1 MTSSR
6 FKSARNTFSLKAK
19 GALLLSRDEVLFL
32 FFKLASVFVLSVV
45 LVGWMWASRRRERFH
60 HRSIKTTDVT
70 AETAGGGEGVGVVL
84 PVRGVVSNRTRD
96 NWHTQLE
103 TKHIGEVAFV
113 FVVEKE
119 TDDAKEAAERFVGGA
134 ASSSAERGGRRSA
147 RVVVSGS
154 AENCSQKIRQQLRG
168 AEELGAMMGDE
179 DEDDGKSRRRFHRR
193 FFRDEKRSK
202 NRIKYVLFLDDD
214 VMLYPSTIGSLV
226 SAMEKDEKET
236 GGNALLATGYP
247 LDLVGGADDGTSSS
261 SSCFANYMTM
271 VYHLVLL
278 IPFSH
283 GKYAKNVWGGCMLFR
298 LEDFLANA
306 CKVKEAY
313 ETGGY
318 SDDLIVAAA
327 ADREKRTI
335 LCPGDALF
343 PMPLDPK
350 QTVGNF
356 LNYFHR
362 QIFVN
367 DTYSDGHMKFI
378 NHGMLLAMFL
388 SSLCLTVGTVASAI
402 DIALWLWTLAACS
415 KTSSLS
421 IAATEKT
428 NVVPSLAFAVFFAHF
443 LAVTRAKKMYAS
455 CVSLCER
462 TAKTSPHDRKNTTPP
477 TTLSA
482 SQKSKKPNVGRV
494 ARSGF
499 NRTNWFKVWLA
510 LCLVYAVA
518 PFVCAY
524 VYFVSDEVTW
534 SGIRYKK
541 SRGGVDGV
549 ETLNDKIASQAA
561 LVKGLKADGRTN
573 QDEEVKAAVTILK
586 ALKAELEE
594 GEIRTETTREA
605 ILGDGGGEEKKKTQK
620 KGGGGG
626 GGKKKGGGGGEQ
638 SSGSSPEEVRAV
650 RIEKMAQLKTSNQE
664 PFAYRFDRT
673 NTAAKLQAAY
683 PESVLA
689 KGCELENG
697 TREKVCG
704 RVTARRVFGKLAFMT
719 LTDAS
724 GTIQLYCDESRID
737 QEQFETIKTLIDV
750 GDIVGCEGPLKRTD
764 KGELSIVVED
774 VKVLTKSL
782 RNLPDKWH
790 GLQDVEIK
798 YRQRYVDL
806 IASSDSRDTFYQRTK
821 IIKTMRRYLED
832 ELEFMEMET
841 PIMHTVSGGADAKPF
856 NTHHNALNMDLT
868 LRIATELHLKRLVIG
883 GFERVYEIGRI
894 FRNEGLSTRHNPE
907 FTSIE
912 LYQAYGDVSDMLELT
927 EEVIC
932 RCAAAVSPSKKLEP
946 IQYGDETIDLTKRP
960 WRRASM
966 NDLVIEACNVD
977 VLNGFDDDLEK
988 AKAACEPALKAHSK
1002 QAGASIPAVRDSPN
1016 LGTLLNE
1023 MFEATVEGTLRQPTF
1038 VLDHPI
1044 EISPL
1049 AKPHR
1054 DKKGVTE
1061 RFELF
1066 VVGRELANAFSEL
1079 TDPIDQRERF
1089 EKQSRAHAETQR
1101 AALVRAEKKVERGD
1115 KDAGDVLKET
1125 TDDIYEFPIDE
1136 DFINALE
1143 YGMPPCGGLGI
1154 GVDRLVML
1162 LTNSPSIRDVIAFPT
1177 LKNED

>member
-1 MTSSR
+1 MLAKGKKVVEKV
-6 FKSARNTFSLKAK
+6 FFFFSASATATKKRNTFNTTTSWSSPPAACLFCGWWSFARGKTRTHATMMMMLSPP
-19 GALLLSRDEVLFL
+19 ALPIASAPSSSMRRLGRKKTPTTIFARTSASFSIAPTTTKTRGVREHHQHRCVFSRSAATD
-32 FFKLASVFVLSVV
+32 SNSSNSNSNSVV
-45 LVGWMWASRRRERFH
+45 FNRE
-60 HRSIKTTDVT
+60 
-70 AETAGGGEGVGVVL
+70 
-84 PVRGVVSNRTRD
+84 
-96 NWHTQLE
+96 
-103 TKHIGEVAFV
+103 
-113 FVVEKE
+113 
-119 TDDAKEAAERFVGGA
+119 
-134 ASSSAERGGRRSA
+134 
-147 RVVVSGS
+147 
-154 AENCSQKIRQQLRG
+154 
-168 AEELGAMMGDE
+168 
-179 DEDDGKSRRRFHRR
+179 EDD
-193 FFRDEKRSK
+193 D
-202 NRIKYVLFLDDD
+202 LCDDD
-214 VMLYPSTIGSLV
+214 TTTI
-226 SAMEKDEKET
+226 
-236 GGNALLATGYP
+236 
-247 LDLVGGADDGTSSS
+247 DG
-261 SSCFANYMTM
+261 
-271 VYHLVLL
+271 
-278 IPFSH
+278 
-283 GKYAKNVWGGCMLFR
+283 
-298 LEDFLANA
+298 
-306 CKVKEAY
+306 
-313 ETGGY
+313 
-318 SDDLIVAAA
+318 
-327 ADREKRTI
+327 
-335 LCPGDALF
+335 
-343 PMPLDPK
+343 
-350 QTVGNF
+350 
-356 LNYFHR
+356 
-362 QIFVN
+362 
-367 DTYSDGHMKFI
+367 
-378 NHGMLLAMFL
+378 
-388 SSLCLTVGTVASAI
+388 
-402 DIALWLWTLAACS
+402 
-415 KTSSLS
+415 
-421 IAATEKT
+421 
-428 NVVPSLAFAVFFAHF
+428 
-443 LAVTRAKKMYAS
+443 
-455 CVSLCER
+455 
-462 TAKTSPHDRKNTTPP
+462 
-477 TTLSA
+477 
-482 SQKSKKPNVGRV
+482 
-494 ARSGF
+494 
-499 NRTNWFKVWLA
+499 
-510 LCLVYAVA
+510 
-518 PFVCAY
+518 
-524 VYFVSDEVTW
+524 
-534 SGIRYKK
+534 
-541 SRGGVDGV
+541 
-549 ETLNDKIASQAA
+549 KIARQAA
-561 LVKGLKADGRTN
+561 VVKGLKDGGKTN
-573 QDEEVKAAVTILK
+573 QDEEVKAAVTVLK
-586 ALKAELEE
+586 ALKAEREKATTTTTTP
-594 GEIRTETTREA
+594 GGSGTNVET
-605 ILGDGGGEEKKKTQK
+605 KKKKQKQGATNAQRK
-620 KGGGGG
+620 KGGTPPR
-626 GGKKKGGGGGEQ
+626 GKKKGGGEQ
-638 SSGSSPEEVRAV
+638 SSSGSSPEEVRQV
-650 RIEKMAQLKTSNQE
+650 RIEKVAQLSAANQE

-673 NTAAKLQAAY
+673 NAAAKLQAAY
-683 PESVLA
+683 PESALA

-704 RVTARRVFGKLAFMT
+704 RVTSRRVFGKLAFMT

-737 QEQFETIKTLIDV
+737 PEQFETIKTLVDV

-774 VKVLTKSL
+774 IKVLTKSL

-806 IASSDSRDTFYQRTK
+806 IASSESRDTFYQRAQ

-868 LRIATELHLKRLVIG
+868 LRIATELHLKRLVVG

-912 LYQAYGDVSDMLELT
+912 LYQAYGDVTDMLELT

-932 RCAAAVSPSKKLEP
+932 RCAAAVSPSKQLEP

-977 VLNGFDDDLEK
+977 VLNGFDGDLEK

-1101 AALVRAEKKVERGD
+1101 AAVLRAERKVERGD
-1115 KDAGDVLKET
+1115 KDASDVLKET
-1125 TDDIYEFPIDE
+1125 KDDIYEFPIDE

-1177 LKNED
+1177 LKKEE

>member
-1 MTSSR
+1 M
-6 FKSARNTFSLKAK
+6 
-19 GALLLSRDEVLFL
+19 
-32 FFKLASVFVLSVV
+32 FFKLACVFVLSVV
-45 LVGWMWASRRRERFH
+45 TVGWTWASRRRERFH
-60 HRSIKTTDVT
+60 QNRSIKTSDFVT
-70 AETAGGGEGVGVVL
+70 AETLAGGGEGVGVVL

-96 NWHTQLE
+96 NWHTQVE
-103 TKHIGEVAFV
+103 TKHRGEVAFV

-134 ASSSAERGGRRSA
+134 AAASAEGRGGRRRSA

-179 DEDDGKSRRRFHRR
+179 DEDDGKSRRGFHRR

-247 LDLVGGADDGTSSS
+247 LDLVGSDGTSSS

-421 IAATEKT
+421 IAATAKT

-462 TAKTSPHDRKNTTPP
+462 TAKTSPRDRKNTTPP
-477 TTLSA
+477 TTRSA
-482 SQKSKKPNVGRV
+482 SQKSKKPNAGRV

-524 VYFVSDEVTW
+524 VYFVSDEVAW
-534 SGIRYKK
+534 SGLRYKK
-541 SRGGVDGV
+541 SRGKVSKV
-549 ETLNDKIASQAA
+549 F
-561 LVKGLKADGRTN
+561 
-573 QDEEVKAAVTILK
+573 
-586 ALKAELEE
+586 
-594 GEIRTETTREA
+594 
-605 ILGDGGGEEKKKTQK
+605 
-620 KGGGGG
+620 
-626 GGKKKGGGGGEQ
+626 
-638 SSGSSPEEVRAV
+638 SSSS
-650 RIEKMAQLKTSNQE
+650 S
-664 PFAYRFDRT
+664 
-673 NTAAKLQAAY
+673 
-683 PESVLA
+683 
-689 KGCELENG
+689 
-697 TREKVCG
+697 
-704 RVTARRVFGKLAFMT
+704 
-719 LTDAS
+719 
-724 GTIQLYCDESRID
+724 
-737 QEQFETIKTLIDV
+737 
-750 GDIVGCEGPLKRTD
+750 KR
-764 KGELSIVVED
+764 
-774 VKVLTKSL
+774 
-782 RNLPDKWH
+782 
-790 GLQDVEIK
+790 
-798 YRQRYVDL
+798 
-806 IASSDSRDTFYQRTK
+806 
-821 IIKTMRRYLED
+821 
-832 ELEFMEMET
+832 
-841 PIMHTVSGGADAKPF
+841 
-856 NTHHNALNMDLT
+856 
-868 LRIATELHLKRLVIG
+868 
-883 GFERVYEIGRI
+883 
-894 FRNEGLSTRHNPE
+894 
-907 FTSIE
+907 
-912 LYQAYGDVSDMLELT
+912 
-927 EEVIC
+927 
-932 RCAAAVSPSKKLEP
+932 
-946 IQYGDETIDLTKRP
+946 
-960 WRRASM
+960 
-966 NDLVIEACNVD
+966 
-977 VLNGFDDDLEK
+977 
-988 AKAACEPALKAHSK
+988 
-1002 QAGASIPAVRDSPN
+1002 
-1016 LGTLLNE
+1016 
-1023 MFEATVEGTLRQPTF
+1023 
-1038 VLDHPI
+1038 
-1044 EISPL
+1044 
-1049 AKPHR
+1049 
-1054 DKKGVTE
+1054 
-1061 RFELF
+1061 
-1066 VVGRELANAFSEL
+1066 
-1079 TDPIDQRERF
+1079 
-1089 EKQSRAHAETQR
+1089 
-1101 AALVRAEKKVERGD
+1101 
-1115 KDAGDVLKET
+1115 
-1125 TDDIYEFPIDE
+1125 
-1136 DFINALE
+1136 
-1143 YGMPPCGGLGI
+1143 
-1154 GVDRLVML
+1154 
-1162 LTNSPSIRDVIAFPT
+1162 
-1177 LKNED
+1177 

>member
-1 MTSSR
+1 MLAKGKKVVEKV
-6 FKSARNTFSLKAK
+6 FFFFSASAAVATKKRNTFNTTTSWSSPPAACLFCGWWSFARGKTRTHATTTMMLSPPALPIAK
-19 GALLLSRDEVLFL
+19 SAPSSSMRRLGRKKTPTTIFATSSASFFSIAPTTTKTRGVREHHQHRCVFSRSAATD
-32 FFKLASVFVLSVV
+32 SNSSNSNSNSVV
-45 LVGWMWASRRRERFH
+45 FNRE
-60 HRSIKTTDVT
+60 
-70 AETAGGGEGVGVVL
+70 
-84 PVRGVVSNRTRD
+84 
-96 NWHTQLE
+96 
-103 TKHIGEVAFV
+103 
-113 FVVEKE
+113 
-119 TDDAKEAAERFVGGA
+119 
-134 ASSSAERGGRRSA
+134 
-147 RVVVSGS
+147 
-154 AENCSQKIRQQLRG
+154 
-168 AEELGAMMGDE
+168 
-179 DEDDGKSRRRFHRR
+179 EDD
-193 FFRDEKRSK
+193 D
-202 NRIKYVLFLDDD
+202 LCDDD
-214 VMLYPSTIGSLV
+214 TTTI
-226 SAMEKDEKET
+226 
-236 GGNALLATGYP
+236 
-247 LDLVGGADDGTSSS
+247 DG
-261 SSCFANYMTM
+261 
-271 VYHLVLL
+271 
-278 IPFSH
+278 
-283 GKYAKNVWGGCMLFR
+283 
-298 LEDFLANA
+298 
-306 CKVKEAY
+306 
-313 ETGGY
+313 
-318 SDDLIVAAA
+318 
-327 ADREKRTI
+327 
-335 LCPGDALF
+335 
-343 PMPLDPK
+343 
-350 QTVGNF
+350 
-356 LNYFHR
+356 
-362 QIFVN
+362 
-367 DTYSDGHMKFI
+367 
-378 NHGMLLAMFL
+378 
-388 SSLCLTVGTVASAI
+388 
-402 DIALWLWTLAACS
+402 
-415 KTSSLS
+415 
-421 IAATEKT
+421 
-428 NVVPSLAFAVFFAHF
+428 
-443 LAVTRAKKMYAS
+443 
-455 CVSLCER
+455 
-462 TAKTSPHDRKNTTPP
+462 
-477 TTLSA
+477 
-482 SQKSKKPNVGRV
+482 
-494 ARSGF
+494 
-499 NRTNWFKVWLA
+499 
-510 LCLVYAVA
+510 
-518 PFVCAY
+518 
-524 VYFVSDEVTW
+524 
-534 SGIRYKK
+534 
-541 SRGGVDGV
+541 
-549 ETLNDKIASQAA
+549 KIARQAA
-561 LVKGLKADGRTN
+561 VVKGLKDGGKTN
-573 QDEEVKAAVTILK
+573 QDEEVKAAVTVLK
-586 ALKAELEE
+586 ALKAEREKATTTTTTP
-594 GEIRTETTREA
+594 GGSGTNVET
-605 ILGDGGGEEKKKTQK
+605 KKKKQKQGATNAQRK
-620 KGGGGG
+620 KGGTPPR
-626 GGKKKGGGGGEQ
+626 GKKKGGGEQ
-638 SSGSSPEEVRAV
+638 SSSGSSPEEVRQV
-650 RIEKMAQLKTSNQE
+650 RIEKVAQLSAANQE

-673 NTAAKLQAAY
+673 NAAAKLQAAY
-683 PESVLA
+683 PESALA

-704 RVTARRVFGKLAFMT
+704 RVTSRRVFGKLAFMT

-737 QEQFETIKTLIDV
+737 PEQFETIKTLVDV

-774 VKVLTKSL
+774 IKVLTKSL

-806 IASSDSRDTFYQRTK
+806 IASSESRDTFYQRAQ

-868 LRIATELHLKRLVIG
+868 LRIATELHLKRLVVG

-912 LYQAYGDVSDMLELT
+912 LYQAYGDVTDMLELT

-932 RCAAAVSPSKKLEP
+932 RCAAAVSPSKQLEP

-977 VLNGFDDDLEK
+977 VLNGFDGDLEK

-1101 AALVRAEKKVERGD
+1101 AAVLRAERKVERGD
-1115 KDAGDVLKET
+1115 KDASDVLKET
-1125 TDDIYEFPIDE
+1125 KDDIYEFPIDE

-1177 LKNED
+1177 LKKEE

>member
-1 MTSSR
+1 M
-6 FKSARNTFSLKAK
+6 
-19 GALLLSRDEVLFL
+19 
-32 FFKLASVFVLSVV
+32 LA
-45 LVGWMWASRRRERFH
+45 G
-60 HRSIKTTDVT
+60 K
-70 AETAGGGEGVGVVL
+70 
-84 PVRGVVSNRTRD
+84 
-96 NWHTQLE
+96 
-103 TKHIGEVAFV
+103 K
-113 FVVEKE
+113 VVEKVFFFFSASA
-119 TDDAKEAAERFVGGA
+119 TATKKRNTNNTTTSW
-134 ASSSAERGGRRSA
+134 SSSPACLFCGWWSFARGKTRTHAYATTTSPKMTMMMLSPPALPIASAPSSSMRRLGRKKTPTTIFARTSASFSIAPTTTKTRVREHHQHRCVFSRSA
-147 RVVVSGS
+147 ATDSNSSNSNSNSVVFKG
-154 AENCSQKIRQQLRG
+154 E
-168 AEELGAMMGDE
+168 
-179 DEDDGKSRRRFHRR
+179 EDD
-193 FFRDEKRSK
+193 D
-202 NRIKYVLFLDDD
+202 LDDETT
-214 VMLYPSTIGSLV
+214 TI
-226 SAMEKDEKET
+226 
-236 GGNALLATGYP
+236 
-247 LDLVGGADDGTSSS
+247 DG
-261 SSCFANYMTM
+261 
-271 VYHLVLL
+271 
-278 IPFSH
+278 
-283 GKYAKNVWGGCMLFR
+283 
-298 LEDFLANA
+298 
-306 CKVKEAY
+306 
-313 ETGGY
+313 
-318 SDDLIVAAA
+318 
-327 ADREKRTI
+327 
-335 LCPGDALF
+335 
-343 PMPLDPK
+343 
-350 QTVGNF
+350 
-356 LNYFHR
+356 
-362 QIFVN
+362 
-367 DTYSDGHMKFI
+367 
-378 NHGMLLAMFL
+378 
-388 SSLCLTVGTVASAI
+388 
-402 DIALWLWTLAACS
+402 
-415 KTSSLS
+415 
-421 IAATEKT
+421 
-428 NVVPSLAFAVFFAHF
+428 
-443 LAVTRAKKMYAS
+443 
-455 CVSLCER
+455 
-462 TAKTSPHDRKNTTPP
+462 
-477 TTLSA
+477 
-482 SQKSKKPNVGRV
+482 
-494 ARSGF
+494 
-499 NRTNWFKVWLA
+499 
-510 LCLVYAVA
+510 
-518 PFVCAY
+518 
-524 VYFVSDEVTW
+524 
-534 SGIRYKK
+534 
-541 SRGGVDGV
+541 
-549 ETLNDKIASQAA
+549 KIARQAA
-561 LVKGLKADGRTN
+561 VVKGLKDGGKTN
-573 QDEEVKAAVTILK
+573 QDEEVKAAVTVLK
-586 ALKAELEE
+586 ALKAEREKATTTTTPS
-594 GEIRTETTREA
+594 GGSGTNVET
-605 ILGDGGGEEKKKTQK
+605 KKKKQKQGATNAQRK
-620 KGGGGG
+620 KGGTPPR
-626 GGKKKGGGGGEQ
+626 GKKKGGGEQ
-638 SSGSSPEEVRAV
+638 SSSGSSPEEVRQV
-650 RIEKMAQLKTSNQE
+650 RIEKVAQLSAANQE

-673 NTAAKLQAAY
+673 NAAAKLQAAY
-683 PESVLA
+683 PESALA

-704 RVTARRVFGKLAFMT
+704 RVTSRRVFGKLAFMT

-737 QEQFETIKTLIDV
+737 PEQFETIKTLVDV

-774 VKVLTKSL
+774 IKVLTKSL

-806 IASSDSRDTFYQRTK
+806 IASSESRDTFYQRAQ

-868 LRIATELHLKRLVIG
+868 LRIATELHLKRLVVG

-912 LYQAYGDVSDMLELT
+912 LYQAYGDVTDMLELT

-932 RCAAAVSPSKKLEP
+932 RCAAAVSPSKQLEP

-977 VLNGFDDDLEK
+977 VLNGFDGDLEK

-1101 AALVRAEKKVERGD
+1101 AAVLRAERKVERGD
-1115 KDAGDVLKET
+1115 KDASDVLKET
-1125 TDDIYEFPIDE
+1125 KDDIYEFPIDE

-1177 LKNED
+1177 LKKEE

>member
-1 MTSSR
+1 MLVARKASS
-6 FKSARNTFSLKAK
+6 FS
-19 GALLLSRDEVLFL
+19 FL
-32 FFKLASVFVLSVV
+32 TASSKSVV
-45 LVGWMWASRRRERFH
+45 SSSSLLHRRRSHLAFSSFSSSSICVVKAAAAAAFH
-60 HRSIKTTDVT
+60 MSAI
-70 AETAGGGEGVGVVL
+70 L
-84 PVRGVVSNRTRD
+84 PQNYHLLQ
-96 NWHTQLE
+96 N
-103 TKHIGEVAFV
+103 
-113 FVVEKE
+113 
-119 TDDAKEAAERFVGGA
+119 
-134 ASSSAERGGRRSA
+134 ASSSSSSSSQKRKVKRGCCFSAGSCSSSSFAFSQNPSVSPLLRGGRRRHA
-147 RVVVSGS
+147 
-154 AENCSQKIRQQLRG
+154 
-168 AEELGAMMGDE
+168 
-179 DEDDGKSRRRFHRR
+179 F
-193 FFRDEKRSK
+193 
-202 NRIKYVLFLDDD
+202 
-214 VMLYPSTIGSLV
+214 
-226 SAMEKDEKET
+226 
-236 GGNALLATGYP
+236 
-247 LDLVGGADDGTSSS
+247 
-261 SSCFANYMTM
+261 
-271 VYHLVLL
+271 
-278 IPFSH
+278 
-283 GKYAKNVWGGCMLFR
+283 
-298 LEDFLANA
+298 
-306 CKVKEAY
+306 
-313 ETGGY
+313 
-318 SDDLIVAAA
+318 VAAA
-327 ADREKRTI
+327 A
-335 LCPGDALF
+335 P
-343 PMPLDPK
+343 
-350 QTVGNF
+350 V
-356 LNYFHR
+356 
-362 QIFVN
+362 
-367 DTYSDGHMKFI
+367 
-378 NHGMLLAMFL
+378 
-388 SSLCLTVGTVASAI
+388 
-402 DIALWLWTLAACS
+402 
-415 KTSSLS
+415 
-421 IAATEKT
+421 
-428 NVVPSLAFAVFFAHF
+428 
-443 LAVTRAKKMYAS
+443 
-455 CVSLCER
+455 
-462 TAKTSPHDRKNTTPP
+462 
-477 TTLSA
+477 
-482 SQKSKKPNVGRV
+482 
-494 ARSGF
+494 
-499 NRTNWFKVWLA
+499 
-510 LCLVYAVA
+510 
-518 PFVCAY
+518 
-524 VYFVSDEVTW
+524 DEV
-534 SGIRYKK
+534 
-541 SRGGVDGV
+541 D
-549 ETLNDKIASQAA
+549 TLNDKIAAQAA
-561 LVKGLKADGRTN
+561 LVKGLKADGKTN
-573 QDEEVKAAVTILK
+573 QDEEVKAAVVVLK
-586 ALKAELEE
+586 RLKAELESAT
-594 GEIRTETTREA
+594 G
-605 ILGDGGGEEKKKTQK
+605 GGGEGKKKKAAPPPTQK
-620 KGGGGG
+620 KGGGG
-626 GGKKKGGGGGEQ
+626 KKKGGGEQ
-638 SSGSSPEEVRAV
+638 SSGSSPEEVRQV
-650 RIEKMAQLKTSNQE
+650 RIEKVAQLSAANQE

-737 QEQFETIKTLIDV
+737 QEQFETIKNLIDV

-764 KGELSIVVED
+764 KGELSVVVED
-774 VKVLTKSL
+774 IKVLTKSL

-806 IASSDSRDTFYQRTK
+806 IASSESRDTFYQRAQ

-868 LRIATELHLKRLVIG
+868 LRIATELHLKRLVVG

-977 VLNGFDDDLEK
+977 VLNGFDGDLEK

-1054 DKKGVTE
+1054 EKKGVTE

-1115 KDAGDVLKET
+1115 KDASDVLKET
-1125 TDDIYEFPIDE
+1125 TDDIYDFPIDE

-1177 LKNED
+1177 LKKEEQ

>member
-1 MTSSR
+1 MLAGKKVVEKV
-6 FKSARNTFSLKAK
+6 FFFFSASATATKKRNTFNTTTSWSSPPAACLFCGWWSFARGKTRTHATTTMMLSPPALPIAK
-19 GALLLSRDEVLFL
+19 SAPSSSMRRLGRKKTPTTIFATSSASFSIAPTTTKTRGVREHHQHRCVFSRSAATD
-32 FFKLASVFVLSVV
+32 SNSSNSNSNSVV
-45 LVGWMWASRRRERFH
+45 FNRE
-60 HRSIKTTDVT
+60 
-70 AETAGGGEGVGVVL
+70 
-84 PVRGVVSNRTRD
+84 
-96 NWHTQLE
+96 
-103 TKHIGEVAFV
+103 
-113 FVVEKE
+113 
-119 TDDAKEAAERFVGGA
+119 
-134 ASSSAERGGRRSA
+134 
-147 RVVVSGS
+147 
-154 AENCSQKIRQQLRG
+154 
-168 AEELGAMMGDE
+168 
-179 DEDDGKSRRRFHRR
+179 EDD
-193 FFRDEKRSK
+193 D
-202 NRIKYVLFLDDD
+202 LCDDD
-214 VMLYPSTIGSLV
+214 DTTTI
-226 SAMEKDEKET
+226 
-236 GGNALLATGYP
+236 
-247 LDLVGGADDGTSSS
+247 DG
-261 SSCFANYMTM
+261 
-271 VYHLVLL
+271 
-278 IPFSH
+278 
-283 GKYAKNVWGGCMLFR
+283 
-298 LEDFLANA
+298 
-306 CKVKEAY
+306 
-313 ETGGY
+313 
-318 SDDLIVAAA
+318 
-327 ADREKRTI
+327 
-335 LCPGDALF
+335 
-343 PMPLDPK
+343 
-350 QTVGNF
+350 
-356 LNYFHR
+356 
-362 QIFVN
+362 
-367 DTYSDGHMKFI
+367 
-378 NHGMLLAMFL
+378 
-388 SSLCLTVGTVASAI
+388 
-402 DIALWLWTLAACS
+402 
-415 KTSSLS
+415 
-421 IAATEKT
+421 
-428 NVVPSLAFAVFFAHF
+428 
-443 LAVTRAKKMYAS
+443 
-455 CVSLCER
+455 
-462 TAKTSPHDRKNTTPP
+462 
-477 TTLSA
+477 
-482 SQKSKKPNVGRV
+482 
-494 ARSGF
+494 
-499 NRTNWFKVWLA
+499 
-510 LCLVYAVA
+510 
-518 PFVCAY
+518 
-524 VYFVSDEVTW
+524 
-534 SGIRYKK
+534 
-541 SRGGVDGV
+541 
-549 ETLNDKIASQAA
+549 KIARQAA
-561 LVKGLKADGRTN
+561 VVKGLKDGGKTN
-573 QDEEVKAAVTILK
+573 QDEEVKAAVTVLK
-586 ALKAELEE
+586 ALKAEREKATTTTTTP
-594 GEIRTETTREA
+594 GGSGTNVET
-605 ILGDGGGEEKKKTQK
+605 KKKKQKQGATNAQRK
-620 KGGGGG
+620 KGGTPPR
-626 GGKKKGGGGGEQ
+626 GKKKGGGEQ
-638 SSGSSPEEVRAV
+638 SSSGSSPEEVRQV
-650 RIEKMAQLKTSNQE
+650 RIEKVAQLSAANQE

-673 NTAAKLQAAY
+673 NAAAKLQAAY
-683 PESVLA
+683 PESALA

-704 RVTARRVFGKLAFMT
+704 RVTSRRVFGKLAFMT

-737 QEQFETIKTLIDV
+737 PEQFETIKTLVDV

-774 VKVLTKSL
+774 IKVLTKSL

-806 IASSDSRDTFYQRTK
+806 IASSESRDTFYQRAQ

-868 LRIATELHLKRLVIG
+868 LRIATELHLKRLVVG

-912 LYQAYGDVSDMLELT
+912 LYQAYGDVTDMLELT

-932 RCAAAVSPSKKLEP
+932 RCAAAVSPSKQLEP

-977 VLNGFDDDLEK
+977 VLNGFDGDLEK

-1101 AALVRAEKKVERGD
+1101 AAVLRAERKVERGD
-1115 KDAGDVLKET
+1115 KDASDVLKET
-1125 TDDIYEFPIDE
+1125 KDDIYEFPIDE

-1177 LKNED
+1177 LKKEE

>member
-1 MTSSR
+1 M
-6 FKSARNTFSLKAK
+6 
-19 GALLLSRDEVLFL
+19 
-32 FFKLASVFVLSVV
+32 FFKLACVFVLSVV
-45 LVGWMWASRRRERFH
+45 TVGWTWASRRRERFH
-60 HRSIKTTDVT
+60 QNRSIKTKSDFVT
-70 AETAGGGEGVGVVL
+70 CETLAGGGEGVGVVL

-103 TKHIGEVAFV
+103 TKHRGEVAFV

-134 ASSSAERGGRRSA
+134 AAASAEGRGGRRRSA

-179 DEDDGKSRRRFHRR
+179 DEDDGKSRRGFHRR

-247 LDLVGGADDGTSSS
+247 LDLVGGAGDGTSSS

-462 TAKTSPHDRKNTTPP
+462 TAKTSPRDRKNTTSP
-477 TTLSA
+477 TTRSA
-482 SQKSKKPNVGRV
+482 SQTSKKPNAGRV

-524 VYFVSDEVTW
+524 VYFVSDEVAW

-541 SRGGVDGV
+541 SRGKVSKV
-549 ETLNDKIASQAA
+549 FL
-561 LVKGLKADGRTN
+561 
-573 QDEEVKAAVTILK
+573 
-586 ALKAELEE
+586 
-594 GEIRTETTREA
+594 
-605 ILGDGGGEEKKKTQK
+605 
-620 KGGGGG
+620 
-626 GGKKKGGGGGEQ
+626 
-638 SSGSSPEEVRAV
+638 SS
-650 RIEKMAQLKTSNQE
+650 
-664 PFAYRFDRT
+664 
-673 NTAAKLQAAY
+673 
-683 PESVLA
+683 
-689 KGCELENG
+689 
-697 TREKVCG
+697 
-704 RVTARRVFGKLAFMT
+704 
-719 LTDAS
+719 
-724 GTIQLYCDESRID
+724 
-737 QEQFETIKTLIDV
+737 
-750 GDIVGCEGPLKRTD
+750 
-764 KGELSIVVED
+764 
-774 VKVLTKSL
+774 
-782 RNLPDKWH
+782 
-790 GLQDVEIK
+790 
-798 YRQRYVDL
+798 
-806 IASSDSRDTFYQRTK
+806 
-821 IIKTMRRYLED
+821 
-832 ELEFMEMET
+832 
-841 PIMHTVSGGADAKPF
+841 
-856 NTHHNALNMDLT
+856 
-868 LRIATELHLKRLVIG
+868 
-883 GFERVYEIGRI
+883 
-894 FRNEGLSTRHNPE
+894 STR
-907 FTSIE
+907 
-912 LYQAYGDVSDMLELT
+912 
-927 EEVIC
+927 
-932 RCAAAVSPSKKLEP
+932 
-946 IQYGDETIDLTKRP
+946 
-960 WRRASM
+960 
-966 NDLVIEACNVD
+966 
-977 VLNGFDDDLEK
+977 
-988 AKAACEPALKAHSK
+988 
-1002 QAGASIPAVRDSPN
+1002 
-1016 LGTLLNE
+1016 
-1023 MFEATVEGTLRQPTF
+1023 
-1038 VLDHPI
+1038 
-1044 EISPL
+1044 
-1049 AKPHR
+1049 
-1054 DKKGVTE
+1054 
-1061 RFELF
+1061 
-1066 VVGRELANAFSEL
+1066 
-1079 TDPIDQRERF
+1079 
-1089 EKQSRAHAETQR
+1089 
-1101 AALVRAEKKVERGD
+1101 
-1115 KDAGDVLKET
+1115 
-1125 TDDIYEFPIDE
+1125 
-1136 DFINALE
+1136 
-1143 YGMPPCGGLGI
+1143 
-1154 GVDRLVML
+1154 
-1162 LTNSPSIRDVIAFPT
+1162 
-1177 LKNED
+1177 

>member
-1 MTSSR
+1 MLAKGKKVVEKV
-6 FKSARNTFSLKAK
+6 FFFFSASATATKKRNTFNTTTSWSSPPAACLFCGWWSFARGKTRTHATTTTSPK
-19 GALLLSRDEVLFL
+19 MMTMMMLSPPALPIASAPSSSMRRLGRKKTPTTIFARTSASFSIAPTTTKTRGVREHHQHRCVFSRSAATD
-32 FFKLASVFVLSVV
+32 SNSSNSNSNSVV
-45 LVGWMWASRRRERFH
+45 F
-60 HRSIKTTDVT
+60 K
-70 AETAGGGEGVGVVL
+70 GE
-84 PVRGVVSNRTRD
+84 
-96 NWHTQLE
+96 
-103 TKHIGEVAFV
+103 
-113 FVVEKE
+113 
-119 TDDAKEAAERFVGGA
+119 
-134 ASSSAERGGRRSA
+134 
-147 RVVVSGS
+147 
-154 AENCSQKIRQQLRG
+154 
-168 AEELGAMMGDE
+168 
-179 DEDDGKSRRRFHRR
+179 EDD
-193 FFRDEKRSK
+193 D
-202 NRIKYVLFLDDD
+202 LDDD
-214 VMLYPSTIGSLV
+214 TTTI
-226 SAMEKDEKET
+226 
-236 GGNALLATGYP
+236 
-247 LDLVGGADDGTSSS
+247 DG
-261 SSCFANYMTM
+261 
-271 VYHLVLL
+271 
-278 IPFSH
+278 
-283 GKYAKNVWGGCMLFR
+283 
-298 LEDFLANA
+298 
-306 CKVKEAY
+306 
-313 ETGGY
+313 
-318 SDDLIVAAA
+318 
-327 ADREKRTI
+327 
-335 LCPGDALF
+335 
-343 PMPLDPK
+343 
-350 QTVGNF
+350 
-356 LNYFHR
+356 
-362 QIFVN
+362 
-367 DTYSDGHMKFI
+367 
-378 NHGMLLAMFL
+378 
-388 SSLCLTVGTVASAI
+388 
-402 DIALWLWTLAACS
+402 
-415 KTSSLS
+415 
-421 IAATEKT
+421 
-428 NVVPSLAFAVFFAHF
+428 
-443 LAVTRAKKMYAS
+443 
-455 CVSLCER
+455 
-462 TAKTSPHDRKNTTPP
+462 
-477 TTLSA
+477 
-482 SQKSKKPNVGRV
+482 
-494 ARSGF
+494 
-499 NRTNWFKVWLA
+499 
-510 LCLVYAVA
+510 
-518 PFVCAY
+518 
-524 VYFVSDEVTW
+524 
-534 SGIRYKK
+534 
-541 SRGGVDGV
+541 
-549 ETLNDKIASQAA
+549 KIARQAA
-561 LVKGLKADGRTN
+561 VVKGLKDGGKTN
-573 QDEEVKAAVTILK
+573 QDEEVKAAVTVLK
-586 ALKAELEE
+586 ALKAEREKATTTTTTP
-594 GEIRTETTREA
+594 GGSGTNVET
-605 ILGDGGGEEKKKTQK
+605 KKKKQKQGATNAQRK
-620 KGGGGG
+620 KGGTPPR
-626 GGKKKGGGGGEQ
+626 GKKKGGGEQ
-638 SSGSSPEEVRAV
+638 SSSGSSPEEVRQV
-650 RIEKMAQLKTSNQE
+650 RIEKVAQLSAANQE

-673 NTAAKLQAAY
+673 NAAAKLQAAY
-683 PESVLA
+683 PESALA

-704 RVTARRVFGKLAFMT
+704 RVTSRRVFGKLAFMT

-737 QEQFETIKTLIDV
+737 PEQFETIKTLVDV

-774 VKVLTKSL
+774 IKVLTKSL

-806 IASSDSRDTFYQRTK
+806 IASSESRDTFYQRAQ

-868 LRIATELHLKRLVIG
+868 LRIATELHLKRLVVG

-912 LYQAYGDVSDMLELT
+912 LYQAYGDVTDMLELT

-932 RCAAAVSPSKKLEP
+932 RCAAAVSPSKQLEP

-977 VLNGFDDDLEK
+977 VLNGFDGDLEK

-1101 AALVRAEKKVERGD
+1101 AAVLRAERKVERGD
-1115 KDAGDVLKET
+1115 KDASDVLKET
-1125 TDDIYEFPIDE
+1125 KDDIYEFPIDE

-1177 LKNED
+1177 LKKEE

>member
-1 MTSSR
+1 MISSSFSSSPR
-6 FKSARNTFSLKAK
+6 SFGGEFSSKTPRGCSASSTPFER
-19 GALLLSRDEVLFL
+19 R
-32 FFKLASVFVLSVV
+32 
-45 LVGWMWASRRRERFH
+45 RRREEQLDFEEALSSALFCRLRLRNNLSHGFFVVFLGAQNH
-60 HRSIKTTDVT
+60 T
-70 AETAGGGEGVGVVL
+70 GGG
-84 PVRGVVSNRTRD
+84 
-96 NWHTQLE
+96 
-103 TKHIGEVAFV
+103 
-113 FVVEKE
+113 
-119 TDDAKEAAERFVGGA
+119 
-134 ASSSAERGGRRSA
+134 
-147 RVVVSGS
+147 
-154 AENCSQKIRQQLRG
+154 
-168 AEELGAMMGDE
+168 
-179 DEDDGKSRRRFHRR
+179 
-193 FFRDEKRSK
+193 
-202 NRIKYVLFLDDD
+202 
-214 VMLYPSTIGSLV
+214 
-226 SAMEKDEKET
+226 
-236 GGNALLATGYP
+236 
-247 LDLVGGADDGTSSS
+247 
-261 SSCFANYMTM
+261 
-271 VYHLVLL
+271 
-278 IPFSH
+278 
-283 GKYAKNVWGGCMLFR
+283 
-298 LEDFLANA
+298 
-306 CKVKEAY
+306 
-313 ETGGY
+313 
-318 SDDLIVAAA
+318 
-327 ADREKRTI
+327 
-335 LCPGDALF
+335 
-343 PMPLDPK
+343 
-350 QTVGNF
+350 
-356 LNYFHR
+356 
-362 QIFVN
+362 
-367 DTYSDGHMKFI
+367 
-378 NHGMLLAMFL
+378 
-388 SSLCLTVGTVASAI
+388 
-402 DIALWLWTLAACS
+402 
-415 KTSSLS
+415 
-421 IAATEKT
+421 
-428 NVVPSLAFAVFFAHF
+428 
-443 LAVTRAKKMYAS
+443 
-455 CVSLCER
+455 
-462 TAKTSPHDRKNTTPP
+462 
-477 TTLSA
+477 
-482 SQKSKKPNVGRV
+482 
-494 ARSGF
+494 
-499 NRTNWFKVWLA
+499 
-510 LCLVYAVA
+510 
-518 PFVCAY
+518 
-524 VYFVSDEVTW
+524 
-534 SGIRYKK
+534 
-541 SRGGVDGV
+541 GGVDGV

-561 LVKGLKADGRTN
+561 LVKGLKADGKTN

-605 ILGDGGGEEKKKTQK
+605 ILGDGGGEEKKKKTQK
-620 KGGGGG
+620 KGGGG

-977 VLNGFDDDLEK
+977 VLNGFDGDLEK

>member
-298 LEDFLANA
+298 LEDFFANA

-482 SQKSKKPNVGRV
+482 SQKSKKPNAGRV

>member
-1 MTSSR
+1 M
-6 FKSARNTFSLKAK
+6 
-19 GALLLSRDEVLFL
+19 
-32 FFKLASVFVLSVV
+32 LA
-45 LVGWMWASRRRERFH
+45 G
-60 HRSIKTTDVT
+60 K
-70 AETAGGGEGVGVVL
+70 
-84 PVRGVVSNRTRD
+84 
-96 NWHTQLE
+96 
-103 TKHIGEVAFV
+103 K
-113 FVVEKE
+113 VVEKVFFFFSASA
-119 TDDAKEAAERFVGGA
+119 TATKKRNTNNTTTSW
-134 ASSSAERGGRRSA
+134 SSSPACLFCGWWSFARGKTRTHATTTTSPKMMTMMMMLSPPALPIASAPSSSMRRLGRKKTPTTIFARTSASFSIAPTTTKTRGVREHHQHRCVFSRSA
-147 RVVVSGS
+147 ATDSNSSNSNSNSVVFG
-154 AENCSQKIRQQLRG
+154 E
-168 AEELGAMMGDE
+168 
-179 DEDDGKSRRRFHRR
+179 EDD
-193 FFRDEKRSK
+193 
-202 NRIKYVLFLDDD
+202 LDDD
-214 VMLYPSTIGSLV
+214 TTI
-226 SAMEKDEKET
+226 
-236 GGNALLATGYP
+236 
-247 LDLVGGADDGTSSS
+247 
-261 SSCFANYMTM
+261 
-271 VYHLVLL
+271 
-278 IPFSH
+278 
-283 GKYAKNVWGGCMLFR
+283 
-298 LEDFLANA
+298 
-306 CKVKEAY
+306 
-313 ETGGY
+313 
-318 SDDLIVAAA
+318 
-327 ADREKRTI
+327 
-335 LCPGDALF
+335 
-343 PMPLDPK
+343 
-350 QTVGNF
+350 
-356 LNYFHR
+356 
-362 QIFVN
+362 
-367 DTYSDGHMKFI
+367 
-378 NHGMLLAMFL
+378 
-388 SSLCLTVGTVASAI
+388 I
-402 DIALWLWTLAACS
+402 D
-415 KTSSLS
+415 
-421 IAATEKT
+421 
-428 NVVPSLAFAVFFAHF
+428 
-443 LAVTRAKKMYAS
+443 
-455 CVSLCER
+455 
-462 TAKTSPHDRKNTTPP
+462 
-477 TTLSA
+477 
-482 SQKSKKPNVGRV
+482 
-494 ARSGF
+494 
-499 NRTNWFKVWLA
+499 
-510 LCLVYAVA
+510 
-518 PFVCAY
+518 
-524 VYFVSDEVTW
+524 
-534 SGIRYKK
+534 
-541 SRGGVDGV
+541 
-549 ETLNDKIASQAA
+549 DKIARQAA
-561 LVKGLKADGRTN
+561 VVKRLKDGGKTN
-573 QDEEVKAAVTILK
+573 QDEEVKAAVTVLK
-586 ALKAELEE
+586 ALKAEREKATTTTTTP
-594 GEIRTETTREA
+594 GGSGTNVET
-605 ILGDGGGEEKKKTQK
+605 KKKKQKQGATNAQRK
-620 KGGGGG
+620 KGGTPPR
-626 GGKKKGGGGGEQ
+626 GKKKGGGEQ
-638 SSGSSPEEVRAV
+638 YSSGSSPEEVRQV
-650 RIEKMAQLKTSNQE
+650 RIEKVAQLSAANQE

-673 NTAAKLQAAY
+673 NAAAKLQAAY
-683 PESVLA
+683 PESALA

-704 RVTARRVFGKLAFMT
+704 RVTSRRVFGKLAFMT

-737 QEQFETIKTLIDV
+737 PEQFETIKTLVDV

-774 VKVLTKSL
+774 IKVLTKSL

-806 IASSDSRDTFYQRTK
+806 IASSESRDTFYQRAQ

-868 LRIATELHLKRLVIG
+868 LRIATELHLKRLVVG

-912 LYQAYGDVSDMLELT
+912 LYQAYGDVTDMLELT

-932 RCAAAVSPSKKLEP
+932 RCAAAVSPSKQLEP

-977 VLNGFDDDLEK
+977 VLNGFDGDLEK

-1101 AALVRAEKKVERGD
+1101 AAVLRAERKVERGD
-1115 KDAGDVLKET
+1115 KDASDVLKET
-1125 TDDIYEFPIDE
+1125 KDDIYEFPIDE

-1177 LKNED
+1177 LKKEE

>member
-1 MTSSR
+1 MLAKGKKVVEKV
-6 FKSARNTFSLKAK
+6 FFFFSASAAVATKKRNTFNTTTSWSSPPAACLFCGWWSFSRGKTRTHATTTTSPK
-19 GALLLSRDEVLFL
+19 MTMMMMMLSPPALPIASAPSSSMRRLGRKKTPTIFATSASFSIAPTTTKTRGVREHHQHRCVFSRSAATD
-32 FFKLASVFVLSVV
+32 SNSSNSNSNSVV
-45 LVGWMWASRRRERFH
+45 FNRE
-60 HRSIKTTDVT
+60 
-70 AETAGGGEGVGVVL
+70 
-84 PVRGVVSNRTRD
+84 
-96 NWHTQLE
+96 
-103 TKHIGEVAFV
+103 
-113 FVVEKE
+113 
-119 TDDAKEAAERFVGGA
+119 
-134 ASSSAERGGRRSA
+134 
-147 RVVVSGS
+147 
-154 AENCSQKIRQQLRG
+154 
-168 AEELGAMMGDE
+168 
-179 DEDDGKSRRRFHRR
+179 EDD
-193 FFRDEKRSK
+193 D
-202 NRIKYVLFLDDD
+202 LCDDD
-214 VMLYPSTIGSLV
+214 TTTI
-226 SAMEKDEKET
+226 
-236 GGNALLATGYP
+236 
-247 LDLVGGADDGTSSS
+247 DG
-261 SSCFANYMTM
+261 
-271 VYHLVLL
+271 
-278 IPFSH
+278 
-283 GKYAKNVWGGCMLFR
+283 
-298 LEDFLANA
+298 
-306 CKVKEAY
+306 
-313 ETGGY
+313 
-318 SDDLIVAAA
+318 
-327 ADREKRTI
+327 
-335 LCPGDALF
+335 
-343 PMPLDPK
+343 
-350 QTVGNF
+350 
-356 LNYFHR
+356 
-362 QIFVN
+362 
-367 DTYSDGHMKFI
+367 
-378 NHGMLLAMFL
+378 
-388 SSLCLTVGTVASAI
+388 
-402 DIALWLWTLAACS
+402 
-415 KTSSLS
+415 
-421 IAATEKT
+421 
-428 NVVPSLAFAVFFAHF
+428 
-443 LAVTRAKKMYAS
+443 
-455 CVSLCER
+455 
-462 TAKTSPHDRKNTTPP
+462 
-477 TTLSA
+477 
-482 SQKSKKPNVGRV
+482 
-494 ARSGF
+494 
-499 NRTNWFKVWLA
+499 
-510 LCLVYAVA
+510 
-518 PFVCAY
+518 
-524 VYFVSDEVTW
+524 
-534 SGIRYKK
+534 
-541 SRGGVDGV
+541 
-549 ETLNDKIASQAA
+549 KIARQAA
-561 LVKGLKADGRTN
+561 VVKGLKDGGKTN
-573 QDEEVKAAVTILK
+573 QDEEVKAAVTVLK
-586 ALKAELEE
+586 ALKAEREKATTTTTTPS
-594 GEIRTETTREA
+594 GGSGTNVET
-605 ILGDGGGEEKKKTQK
+605 KKKKQKQGAATNAQRK
-620 KGGGGG
+620 KGGTPPR
-626 GGKKKGGGGGEQ
+626 GKKKGGGEQ
-638 SSGSSPEEVRAV
+638 SSSGSSPEEVRQV
-650 RIEKMAQLKTSNQE
+650 RIEKVAQLSAANQE

-673 NTAAKLQAAY
+673 NAAAKLQAAY
-683 PESVLA
+683 PESALA

-704 RVTARRVFGKLAFMT
+704 RVTSRRVFGKLAFMT

-737 QEQFETIKTLIDV
+737 PEQFETIKTLVDV

-774 VKVLTKSL
+774 IKVLTKSL

-806 IASSDSRDTFYQRTK
+806 IASSESRDTFYQRAQ

-868 LRIATELHLKRLVIG
+868 LRIATELHLKRLVVG

-912 LYQAYGDVSDMLELT
+912 LYQAYGDVTDMLELT

-932 RCAAAVSPSKKLEP
+932 RCAAAVSPSKQLDP

-977 VLNGFDDDLEK
+977 VLNGFDGDLEK

>member
-1 MTSSR
+1 MLAKGKKVVEKV
-6 FKSARNTFSLKAK
+6 FFFFSASATTATKKRNTFNTTTTSWSSPPPAACLFCGWWSFARGKTRTHATTTTSPK
-19 GALLLSRDEVLFL
+19 MMTMMMMLSPPALPIASAPSSSMRRLGRKKTPTTIFARTSASFSIAPTTTKTRGVREHHQHRCVFSRSAATD
-32 FFKLASVFVLSVV
+32 SNSSNSNSNSVV
-45 LVGWMWASRRRERFH
+45 F
-60 HRSIKTTDVT
+60 K
-70 AETAGGGEGVGVVL
+70 GE
-84 PVRGVVSNRTRD
+84 
-96 NWHTQLE
+96 
-103 TKHIGEVAFV
+103 
-113 FVVEKE
+113 
-119 TDDAKEAAERFVGGA
+119 
-134 ASSSAERGGRRSA
+134 
-147 RVVVSGS
+147 
-154 AENCSQKIRQQLRG
+154 
-168 AEELGAMMGDE
+168 
-179 DEDDGKSRRRFHRR
+179 EDD
-193 FFRDEKRSK
+193 D
-202 NRIKYVLFLDDD
+202 LDDETT
-214 VMLYPSTIGSLV
+214 TI
-226 SAMEKDEKET
+226 
-236 GGNALLATGYP
+236 
-247 LDLVGGADDGTSSS
+247 DG
-261 SSCFANYMTM
+261 
-271 VYHLVLL
+271 
-278 IPFSH
+278 
-283 GKYAKNVWGGCMLFR
+283 
-298 LEDFLANA
+298 
-306 CKVKEAY
+306 
-313 ETGGY
+313 
-318 SDDLIVAAA
+318 
-327 ADREKRTI
+327 
-335 LCPGDALF
+335 
-343 PMPLDPK
+343 
-350 QTVGNF
+350 
-356 LNYFHR
+356 
-362 QIFVN
+362 
-367 DTYSDGHMKFI
+367 
-378 NHGMLLAMFL
+378 
-388 SSLCLTVGTVASAI
+388 
-402 DIALWLWTLAACS
+402 
-415 KTSSLS
+415 
-421 IAATEKT
+421 
-428 NVVPSLAFAVFFAHF
+428 
-443 LAVTRAKKMYAS
+443 
-455 CVSLCER
+455 
-462 TAKTSPHDRKNTTPP
+462 
-477 TTLSA
+477 
-482 SQKSKKPNVGRV
+482 
-494 ARSGF
+494 
-499 NRTNWFKVWLA
+499 
-510 LCLVYAVA
+510 
-518 PFVCAY
+518 
-524 VYFVSDEVTW
+524 
-534 SGIRYKK
+534 
-541 SRGGVDGV
+541 
-549 ETLNDKIASQAA
+549 KIARQAA
-561 LVKGLKADGRTN
+561 VVKGLKDGGKTN
-573 QDEEVKAAVTILK
+573 QDEEVKAAVTVLK
-586 ALKAELEE
+586 ALKAEREKATTTTTTP
-594 GEIRTETTREA
+594 GGSGTNVET
-605 ILGDGGGEEKKKTQK
+605 KKKKQKQGATNAQRK
-620 KGGGGG
+620 KGGTPPR
-626 GGKKKGGGGGEQ
+626 GKKKGGGEQ
-638 SSGSSPEEVRAV
+638 SSSGSSPEEVRQV
-650 RIEKMAQLKTSNQE
+650 RIEKVAQLSAANQE

-673 NTAAKLQAAY
+673 NAAAKLQAAY
-683 PESVLA
+683 PESALA

-704 RVTARRVFGKLAFMT
+704 RVTSRRVFGKLAFMT

-737 QEQFETIKTLIDV
+737 PEQFETIKTLVDV

-774 VKVLTKSL
+774 IKVLTKSL

-806 IASSDSRDTFYQRTK
+806 IASSESRDTFYQRAQ

-868 LRIATELHLKRLVIG
+868 LRIATELHLKRLVVG

-912 LYQAYGDVSDMLELT
+912 LYQAYGDVTDMLELT

-932 RCAAAVSPSKKLEP
+932 RCAAAVSPSKQLEP

-977 VLNGFDDDLEK
+977 VLNGFDGDLEK

-1101 AALVRAEKKVERGD
+1101 AAVLRAERKVERGD
-1115 KDAGDVLKET
+1115 KDASDVLKET
-1125 TDDIYEFPIDE
+1125 KDDIYEFPIDE

-1177 LKNED
+1177 LKKEE

>member
-1 MTSSR
+1 MLVARKASS
-6 FKSARNTFSLKAK
+6 FS
-19 GALLLSRDEVLFL
+19 FL
-32 FFKLASVFVLSVV
+32 TASSKSVV
-45 LVGWMWASRRRERFH
+45 SSSSLLHRRRSHLAFSSFSSSSICVVKAAAAAAFH
-60 HRSIKTTDVT
+60 MSAI
-70 AETAGGGEGVGVVL
+70 L
-84 PVRGVVSNRTRD
+84 PQNYHLLQ
-96 NWHTQLE
+96 N
-103 TKHIGEVAFV
+103 
-113 FVVEKE
+113 
-119 TDDAKEAAERFVGGA
+119 
-134 ASSSAERGGRRSA
+134 ASSSSSSSSQKRKVKRGCCFSAGSCSSSSFAFSQNPSVSPLLRGGRRRHA
-147 RVVVSGS
+147 
-154 AENCSQKIRQQLRG
+154 
-168 AEELGAMMGDE
+168 
-179 DEDDGKSRRRFHRR
+179 F
-193 FFRDEKRSK
+193 
-202 NRIKYVLFLDDD
+202 
-214 VMLYPSTIGSLV
+214 
-226 SAMEKDEKET
+226 
-236 GGNALLATGYP
+236 
-247 LDLVGGADDGTSSS
+247 
-261 SSCFANYMTM
+261 
-271 VYHLVLL
+271 
-278 IPFSH
+278 
-283 GKYAKNVWGGCMLFR
+283 
-298 LEDFLANA
+298 
-306 CKVKEAY
+306 
-313 ETGGY
+313 
-318 SDDLIVAAA
+318 VAAA
-327 ADREKRTI
+327 A
-335 LCPGDALF
+335 P
-343 PMPLDPK
+343 
-350 QTVGNF
+350 V
-356 LNYFHR
+356 
-362 QIFVN
+362 
-367 DTYSDGHMKFI
+367 
-378 NHGMLLAMFL
+378 
-388 SSLCLTVGTVASAI
+388 
-402 DIALWLWTLAACS
+402 
-415 KTSSLS
+415 
-421 IAATEKT
+421 
-428 NVVPSLAFAVFFAHF
+428 
-443 LAVTRAKKMYAS
+443 
-455 CVSLCER
+455 
-462 TAKTSPHDRKNTTPP
+462 
-477 TTLSA
+477 
-482 SQKSKKPNVGRV
+482 
-494 ARSGF
+494 
-499 NRTNWFKVWLA
+499 
-510 LCLVYAVA
+510 
-518 PFVCAY
+518 
-524 VYFVSDEVTW
+524 DEV
-534 SGIRYKK
+534 
-541 SRGGVDGV
+541 D
-549 ETLNDKIASQAA
+549 TLNDKIAAQAA
-561 LVKGLKADGRTN
+561 LVKGLKADGKTN
-573 QDEEVKAAVTILK
+573 QDEEVKAAVVVLK
-586 ALKAELEE
+586 RSKAELESAT
-594 GEIRTETTREA
+594 G
-605 ILGDGGGEEKKKTQK
+605 GGGEGKKKKAAPPPTQK
-620 KGGGGG
+620 KGGGG
-626 GGKKKGGGGGEQ
+626 KKKGGGEQ
-638 SSGSSPEEVRAV
+638 SSGSSPEEVRQV
-650 RIEKMAQLKTSNQE
+650 RIEKVAQLSAANQE

-737 QEQFETIKTLIDV
+737 QEQFETIKNLIDV

-764 KGELSIVVED
+764 KGELSVVVED
-774 VKVLTKSL
+774 IKVLTKSL

-806 IASSDSRDTFYQRTK
+806 IASSESRDTFYQRAQ

-868 LRIATELHLKRLVIG
+868 LRIATELHLKRLVVG

-977 VLNGFDDDLEK
+977 VLNGFDGDLEK

-1054 DKKGVTE
+1054 EKKGVTE

-1115 KDAGDVLKET
+1115 KDASDVLKET
-1125 TDDIYEFPIDE
+1125 TDDIYDFPIDE

-1177 LKNED
+1177 LKKEEQ

>member
-1 MTSSR
+1 M
-6 FKSARNTFSLKAK
+6 
-19 GALLLSRDEVLFL
+19 
-32 FFKLASVFVLSVV
+32 LA
-45 LVGWMWASRRRERFH
+45 G
-60 HRSIKTTDVT
+60 K
-70 AETAGGGEGVGVVL
+70 
-84 PVRGVVSNRTRD
+84 
-96 NWHTQLE
+96 
-103 TKHIGEVAFV
+103 K
-113 FVVEKE
+113 VVEKVLV
-119 TDDAKEAAERFVGGA
+119 FFFS
-134 ASSSAERGGRRSA
+134 ASATA
-147 RVVVSGS
+147 T
-154 AENCSQKIRQQLRG
+154 K
-168 AEELGAMMGDE
+168 
-179 DEDDGKSRRRFHRR
+179 
-193 FFRDEKRSK
+193 KR
-202 NRIKYVLFLDDD
+202 
-214 VMLYPSTIGSLV
+214 
-226 SAMEKDEKET
+226 
-236 GGNALLATGYP
+236 NAT
-247 LDLVGGADDGTSSS
+247 TTTTTSWSSS
-261 SSCFANYMTM
+261 SPAGCLFFARGKTRTCTTTSPKMMTM
-271 VYHLVLL
+271 MM
-278 IPFSH
+278 
-283 GKYAKNVWGGCMLFR
+283 ML
-298 LEDFLANA
+298 
-306 CKVKEAY
+306 
-313 ETGGY
+313 
-318 SDDLIVAAA
+318 S
-327 ADREKRTI
+327 
-335 LCPGDALF
+335 PPAL
-343 PMPLDPK
+343 P
-350 QTVGNF
+350 
-356 LNYFHR
+356 
-362 QIFVN
+362 
-367 DTYSDGHMKFI
+367 
-378 NHGMLLAMFL
+378 
-388 SSLCLTVGTVASAI
+388 
-402 DIALWLWTLAACS
+402 
-415 KTSSLS
+415 
-421 IAATEKT
+421 
-428 NVVPSLAFAVFFAHF
+428 
-443 LAVTRAKKMYAS
+443 
-455 CVSLCER
+455 
-462 TAKTSPHDRKNTTPP
+462 
-477 TTLSA
+477 
-482 SQKSKKPNVGRV
+482 
-494 ARSGF
+494 
-499 NRTNWFKVWLA
+499 
-510 LCLVYAVA
+510 
-518 PFVCAY
+518 
-524 VYFVSDEVTW
+524 
-534 SGIRYKK
+534 
-541 SRGGVDGV
+541 
-549 ETLNDKIASQAA
+549 IASQAPSSSSMRRLGRKKTPTTIFA
-561 LVKGLKADGRTN
+561 RTSASFSIAPTTTKTRGVREHHQHRCVFSRSAATDSNSSNSNSNSVVFNREEDDDLCDDDTTTIDGKIARQAAVVKGLKDGGKTN
-573 QDEEVKAAVTILK
+573 QDEEVKAAVTVLK
-586 ALKAELEE
+586 ALKAEREKATTTTTTP
-594 GEIRTETTREA
+594 GGSGTNVET
-605 ILGDGGGEEKKKTQK
+605 KKKKQKQGATNAQRK
-620 KGGGGG
+620 KGGTPPR
-626 GGKKKGGGGGEQ
+626 GKKKGGGEQ
-638 SSGSSPEEVRAV
+638 SSSGSSPEEVRQV
-650 RIEKMAQLKTSNQE
+650 RIEKVAQLSAANQE

-673 NTAAKLQAAY
+673 NAAAKLQAAY
-683 PESVLA
+683 PESALA

-704 RVTARRVFGKLAFMT
+704 RVTSRRVFGKLAFMT

-737 QEQFETIKTLIDV
+737 PEQFETIKTLVDV

-774 VKVLTKSL
+774 IKVLTKSL

-806 IASSDSRDTFYQRTK
+806 IASSESRDTFYQRAQ

-868 LRIATELHLKRLVIG
+868 LRIATELHLKRLVVG

-912 LYQAYGDVSDMLELT
+912 LYQAYGDVTDMLELT

-932 RCAAAVSPSKKLEP
+932 RCAAAVSPSKQLEP

-977 VLNGFDDDLEK
+977 VLNGFDGDLEK

-1101 AALVRAEKKVERGD
+1101 AAVLRAERKVERGD
-1115 KDAGDVLKET
+1115 KDASDVLKET
-1125 TDDIYEFPIDE
+1125 KDDIYEFPIDE

-1177 LKNED
+1177 LKKEE

>member
-1 MTSSR
+1 MLVARKASS
-6 FKSARNTFSLKAK
+6 FS
-19 GALLLSRDEVLFL
+19 FL
-32 FFKLASVFVLSVV
+32 TASSKSVV
-45 LVGWMWASRRRERFH
+45 SSSSLLHRRRSHLAFSSFSSSSICVVKAAAAAAFH
-60 HRSIKTTDVT
+60 MSAI
-70 AETAGGGEGVGVVL
+70 L
-84 PVRGVVSNRTRD
+84 PQNYHLLQ
-96 NWHTQLE
+96 N
-103 TKHIGEVAFV
+103 
-113 FVVEKE
+113 
-119 TDDAKEAAERFVGGA
+119 
-134 ASSSAERGGRRSA
+134 ASSSSSSSSQKRKVKRGCCFSAGSSCSSSFAFSQNPSVSPLLRGGRRRHA
-147 RVVVSGS
+147 
-154 AENCSQKIRQQLRG
+154 
-168 AEELGAMMGDE
+168 
-179 DEDDGKSRRRFHRR
+179 F
-193 FFRDEKRSK
+193 
-202 NRIKYVLFLDDD
+202 
-214 VMLYPSTIGSLV
+214 
-226 SAMEKDEKET
+226 
-236 GGNALLATGYP
+236 
-247 LDLVGGADDGTSSS
+247 
-261 SSCFANYMTM
+261 
-271 VYHLVLL
+271 
-278 IPFSH
+278 
-283 GKYAKNVWGGCMLFR
+283 
-298 LEDFLANA
+298 
-306 CKVKEAY
+306 
-313 ETGGY
+313 
-318 SDDLIVAAA
+318 VAAA
-327 ADREKRTI
+327 A
-335 LCPGDALF
+335 P
-343 PMPLDPK
+343 
-350 QTVGNF
+350 V
-356 LNYFHR
+356 
-362 QIFVN
+362 
-367 DTYSDGHMKFI
+367 
-378 NHGMLLAMFL
+378 
-388 SSLCLTVGTVASAI
+388 
-402 DIALWLWTLAACS
+402 
-415 KTSSLS
+415 
-421 IAATEKT
+421 
-428 NVVPSLAFAVFFAHF
+428 
-443 LAVTRAKKMYAS
+443 
-455 CVSLCER
+455 
-462 TAKTSPHDRKNTTPP
+462 
-477 TTLSA
+477 
-482 SQKSKKPNVGRV
+482 
-494 ARSGF
+494 
-499 NRTNWFKVWLA
+499 
-510 LCLVYAVA
+510 
-518 PFVCAY
+518 
-524 VYFVSDEVTW
+524 DEV
-534 SGIRYKK
+534 
-541 SRGGVDGV
+541 D
-549 ETLNDKIASQAA
+549 TLNDKIAAQAA
-561 LVKGLKADGRTN
+561 LVKGLKADGKTN
-573 QDEEVKAAVTILK
+573 QDEEVKAAVVLLK
-586 ALKAELEE
+586 RLKAELESAT
-594 GEIRTETTREA
+594 G
-605 ILGDGGGEEKKKTQK
+605 GGGEGKKKKAAPPPTQK
-620 KGGGGG
+620 KGGGG
-626 GGKKKGGGGGEQ
+626 KKKGGGEQ
-638 SSGSSPEEVRAV
+638 SSGSSPEEVRQV
-650 RIEKMAQLKTSNQE
+650 RIEKVAQLSAANQE

-737 QEQFETIKTLIDV
+737 QEQFETIKNLIDV

-764 KGELSIVVED
+764 KGELSVVVED
-774 VKVLTKSL
+774 IKVLTKSL

-806 IASSDSRDTFYQRTK
+806 IASSESRDTFYQRAQ

-868 LRIATELHLKRLVIG
+868 LRIATELHLKRLVVG

-977 VLNGFDDDLEK
+977 VLNGFDGDLEK

-1054 DKKGVTE
+1054 EKKGVTE

-1115 KDAGDVLKET
+1115 KDASDVLKET
-1125 TDDIYEFPIDE
+1125 TDDIYDFPIDE

-1177 LKNED
+1177 LKKEEQ

>member
-1 MTSSR
+1 MLVARKASS
-6 FKSARNTFSLKAK
+6 FS
-19 GALLLSRDEVLFL
+19 FL
-32 FFKLASVFVLSVV
+32 TASSKSVV
-45 LVGWMWASRRRERFH
+45 SSSSLLHRRRSHLAFSSFSSSSICVVKAAAAAAFH
-60 HRSIKTTDVT
+60 MSAI
-70 AETAGGGEGVGVVL
+70 L
-84 PVRGVVSNRTRD
+84 PQNYHLLQ
-96 NWHTQLE
+96 N
-103 TKHIGEVAFV
+103 
-113 FVVEKE
+113 
-119 TDDAKEAAERFVGGA
+119 
-134 ASSSAERGGRRSA
+134 ASSSSSSSSQKRKVKRGCCFSAGSCSSSSFAFSQNPSVSPLLRGGRRRHA
-147 RVVVSGS
+147 
-154 AENCSQKIRQQLRG
+154 
-168 AEELGAMMGDE
+168 
-179 DEDDGKSRRRFHRR
+179 F
-193 FFRDEKRSK
+193 
-202 NRIKYVLFLDDD
+202 
-214 VMLYPSTIGSLV
+214 
-226 SAMEKDEKET
+226 
-236 GGNALLATGYP
+236 
-247 LDLVGGADDGTSSS
+247 
-261 SSCFANYMTM
+261 
-271 VYHLVLL
+271 
-278 IPFSH
+278 
-283 GKYAKNVWGGCMLFR
+283 
-298 LEDFLANA
+298 
-306 CKVKEAY
+306 
-313 ETGGY
+313 
-318 SDDLIVAAA
+318 VAAA
-327 ADREKRTI
+327 A
-335 LCPGDALF
+335 P
-343 PMPLDPK
+343 
-350 QTVGNF
+350 V
-356 LNYFHR
+356 
-362 QIFVN
+362 
-367 DTYSDGHMKFI
+367 
-378 NHGMLLAMFL
+378 
-388 SSLCLTVGTVASAI
+388 
-402 DIALWLWTLAACS
+402 
-415 KTSSLS
+415 
-421 IAATEKT
+421 
-428 NVVPSLAFAVFFAHF
+428 
-443 LAVTRAKKMYAS
+443 
-455 CVSLCER
+455 
-462 TAKTSPHDRKNTTPP
+462 
-477 TTLSA
+477 
-482 SQKSKKPNVGRV
+482 
-494 ARSGF
+494 
-499 NRTNWFKVWLA
+499 
-510 LCLVYAVA
+510 
-518 PFVCAY
+518 
-524 VYFVSDEVTW
+524 DEV
-534 SGIRYKK
+534 
-541 SRGGVDGV
+541 D
-549 ETLNDKIASQAA
+549 TLNDKIAAQAA
-561 LVKGLKADGRTN
+561 LVKGLKADGKTN
-573 QDEEVKAAVTILK
+573 QDEEVKAAVVVLK
-586 ALKAELEE
+586 RLKAELESAT
-594 GEIRTETTREA
+594 G
-605 ILGDGGGEEKKKTQK
+605 GGGEGKKKKAAPTPTQK
-620 KGGGGG
+620 KGGGG
-626 GGKKKGGGGGEQ
+626 KKKGGGEQ
-638 SSGSSPEEVRAV
+638 SSGSSPEEVRQV
-650 RIEKMAQLKTSNQE
+650 RIEKVAQLSAANQE

-737 QEQFETIKTLIDV
+737 QEQFETIKNLIDV

-774 VKVLTKSL
+774 IKVLTKSL

-806 IASSDSRDTFYQRTK
+806 IASSESRDTFYQRAQ

-868 LRIATELHLKRLVIG
+868 LRIATELHLKRLVVG

-977 VLNGFDDDLEK
+977 VLNGFDGDLEK

-1054 DKKGVTE
+1054 EKKGVTE

-1115 KDAGDVLKET
+1115 KDASDVLKET
-1125 TDDIYEFPIDE
+1125 TDDIYDFPIDE

-1177 LKNED
+1177 LKKEEQ

>member
-1 MTSSR
+1 M
-6 FKSARNTFSLKAK
+6 
-19 GALLLSRDEVLFL
+19 
-32 FFKLASVFVLSVV
+32 LA
-45 LVGWMWASRRRERFH
+45 G
-60 HRSIKTTDVT
+60 K
-70 AETAGGGEGVGVVL
+70 
-84 PVRGVVSNRTRD
+84 
-96 NWHTQLE
+96 
-103 TKHIGEVAFV
+103 K
-113 FVVEKE
+113 VVEKVFFFFSASA
-119 TDDAKEAAERFVGGA
+119 TATKKRNTNNTTTSW
-134 ASSSAERGGRRSA
+134 SSSPACLFCGWWSFARGKTRTHAYATTTSPKMTMMMLSPPALPIASAPSSSMRRLGRKKTPMTIFATSSASFSIVAPTTTTKTRVQEHHQHRRVFSRSA
-147 RVVVSGS
+147 ATDSNSNSSNSNSVVFG
-154 AENCSQKIRQQLRG
+154 E
-168 AEELGAMMGDE
+168 
-179 DEDDGKSRRRFHRR
+179 EDD
-193 FFRDEKRSK
+193 D
-202 NRIKYVLFLDDD
+202 LDDD
-214 VMLYPSTIGSLV
+214 TTTI
-226 SAMEKDEKET
+226 
-236 GGNALLATGYP
+236 
-247 LDLVGGADDGTSSS
+247 DG
-261 SSCFANYMTM
+261 
-271 VYHLVLL
+271 
-278 IPFSH
+278 
-283 GKYAKNVWGGCMLFR
+283 
-298 LEDFLANA
+298 
-306 CKVKEAY
+306 
-313 ETGGY
+313 
-318 SDDLIVAAA
+318 
-327 ADREKRTI
+327 
-335 LCPGDALF
+335 
-343 PMPLDPK
+343 
-350 QTVGNF
+350 
-356 LNYFHR
+356 
-362 QIFVN
+362 
-367 DTYSDGHMKFI
+367 
-378 NHGMLLAMFL
+378 
-388 SSLCLTVGTVASAI
+388 
-402 DIALWLWTLAACS
+402 
-415 KTSSLS
+415 
-421 IAATEKT
+421 
-428 NVVPSLAFAVFFAHF
+428 
-443 LAVTRAKKMYAS
+443 
-455 CVSLCER
+455 
-462 TAKTSPHDRKNTTPP
+462 
-477 TTLSA
+477 
-482 SQKSKKPNVGRV
+482 
-494 ARSGF
+494 
-499 NRTNWFKVWLA
+499 
-510 LCLVYAVA
+510 
-518 PFVCAY
+518 
-524 VYFVSDEVTW
+524 
-534 SGIRYKK
+534 
-541 SRGGVDGV
+541 
-549 ETLNDKIASQAA
+549 KIARQAA
-561 LVKGLKADGRTN
+561 VVKRLKDGGKTN
-573 QDEEVKAAVTILK
+573 QDEEVNAAVTVLK
-586 ALKAELEE
+586 ALKAEREKATTTTTTP
-594 GEIRTETTREA
+594 GGSGTNVET
-605 ILGDGGGEEKKKTQK
+605 KKKKQKQGAATNAQRK
-620 KGGGGG
+620 KGGTPPR
-626 GGKKKGGGGGEQ
+626 GKKKGGGEQ
-638 SSGSSPEEVRAV
+638 SSSGSSPEEVRQV
-650 RIEKMAQLKTSNQE
+650 RIEKVAQLSAANQE

-673 NTAAKLQAAY
+673 NAAAKLQAAY
-683 PESVLA
+683 PESALA

-704 RVTARRVFGKLAFMT
+704 RVTSRRVFGKLAFMT

-737 QEQFETIKTLIDV
+737 PEQFETIKTLVDV

-774 VKVLTKSL
+774 IKVLTKSL

-806 IASSDSRDTFYQRTK
+806 IASSESRDTFYQRAQ

-868 LRIATELHLKRLVIG
+868 LRIATELHLKRLVVG

-912 LYQAYGDVSDMLELT
+912 LYQAYGDVTDMLELT

-932 RCAAAVSPSKKLEP
+932 RCAAAVSPSKQLEP

-977 VLNGFDDDLEK
+977 VLNGFDGDLEK

-1101 AALVRAEKKVERGD
+1101 AAVLRAERKVERGD
-1115 KDAGDVLKET
+1115 KDASDVLKET
-1125 TDDIYEFPIDE
+1125 KDDIYEFPIDE
-1136 DFINALE
+1136 DFISALE

-1177 LKNED
+1177 LKKEE

>member
-482 SQKSKKPNVGRV
+482 SQKSKKPNAGRV

-510 LCLVYAVA
+510 MCLVYAVA

-573 QDEEVKAAVTILK
+573 QDEEMKAAVTILK

>member
-1 MTSSR
+1 MLAKGKKVVEKVLV
-6 FKSARNTFSLKAK
+6 FFSASAAVATKKRNTFNTTTTSWSSSFPAACLFCGWWSFARGKTRTHATTTMMLSPP
-19 GALLLSRDEVLFL
+19 ALPIASAPSSSMRRLGRKKTPTTIFARTSASFSIAPTTTKTRGVREHHQHRCVFSRSAATD
-32 FFKLASVFVLSVV
+32 SNSSNSNSNSVV
-45 LVGWMWASRRRERFH
+45 FNRE
-60 HRSIKTTDVT
+60 
-70 AETAGGGEGVGVVL
+70 
-84 PVRGVVSNRTRD
+84 
-96 NWHTQLE
+96 
-103 TKHIGEVAFV
+103 
-113 FVVEKE
+113 
-119 TDDAKEAAERFVGGA
+119 
-134 ASSSAERGGRRSA
+134 
-147 RVVVSGS
+147 
-154 AENCSQKIRQQLRG
+154 
-168 AEELGAMMGDE
+168 
-179 DEDDGKSRRRFHRR
+179 EDD
-193 FFRDEKRSK
+193 D
-202 NRIKYVLFLDDD
+202 LCDDD
-214 VMLYPSTIGSLV
+214 TTTI
-226 SAMEKDEKET
+226 
-236 GGNALLATGYP
+236 
-247 LDLVGGADDGTSSS
+247 DG
-261 SSCFANYMTM
+261 
-271 VYHLVLL
+271 
-278 IPFSH
+278 
-283 GKYAKNVWGGCMLFR
+283 
-298 LEDFLANA
+298 
-306 CKVKEAY
+306 
-313 ETGGY
+313 
-318 SDDLIVAAA
+318 
-327 ADREKRTI
+327 
-335 LCPGDALF
+335 
-343 PMPLDPK
+343 
-350 QTVGNF
+350 
-356 LNYFHR
+356 
-362 QIFVN
+362 
-367 DTYSDGHMKFI
+367 
-378 NHGMLLAMFL
+378 
-388 SSLCLTVGTVASAI
+388 
-402 DIALWLWTLAACS
+402 
-415 KTSSLS
+415 
-421 IAATEKT
+421 
-428 NVVPSLAFAVFFAHF
+428 
-443 LAVTRAKKMYAS
+443 
-455 CVSLCER
+455 
-462 TAKTSPHDRKNTTPP
+462 
-477 TTLSA
+477 
-482 SQKSKKPNVGRV
+482 
-494 ARSGF
+494 
-499 NRTNWFKVWLA
+499 
-510 LCLVYAVA
+510 
-518 PFVCAY
+518 
-524 VYFVSDEVTW
+524 
-534 SGIRYKK
+534 
-541 SRGGVDGV
+541 
-549 ETLNDKIASQAA
+549 KIARQAA
-561 LVKGLKADGRTN
+561 VVKGLKDGGKTN
-573 QDEEVKAAVTILK
+573 QDEEVKAAVTVLK
-586 ALKAELEE
+586 ALKAERQKATTTTTTP
-594 GEIRTETTREA
+594 GGSGTNVET
-605 ILGDGGGEEKKKTQK
+605 KKKKQKQGATNAQRK
-620 KGGGGG
+620 KGGTPPR
-626 GGKKKGGGGGEQ
+626 GKKKGGGEQ
-638 SSGSSPEEVRAV
+638 SSSGSSPEEVRQV
-650 RIEKMAQLKTSNQE
+650 RIEKVAQLSAANQE

-673 NTAAKLQAAY
+673 NAAAKLQAAY
-683 PESVLA
+683 PESALA

-704 RVTARRVFGKLAFMT
+704 RVTSRRVFGKLAFMT

-737 QEQFETIKTLIDV
+737 PEQFETIKTLVDV

-774 VKVLTKSL
+774 IKVLTKSL

-806 IASSDSRDTFYQRTK
+806 IASSESRDTFYQRAQ

-868 LRIATELHLKRLVIG
+868 LRIATELHLKRLVVG

-912 LYQAYGDVSDMLELT
+912 LYQAYGDVTDMLELT

-932 RCAAAVSPSKKLEP
+932 RCAAAVSPSKQLEP

-977 VLNGFDDDLEK
+977 VLNGFDGDLEK

-1101 AALVRAEKKVERGD
+1101 AAVLRAERKVERGD
-1115 KDAGDVLKET
+1115 KDASDVLKET
-1125 TDDIYEFPIDE
+1125 KDDIYEFPIDE

-1177 LKNED
+1177 LKKEE

>member
-1 MTSSR
+1 MLVARKASS
-6 FKSARNTFSLKAK
+6 FS
-19 GALLLSRDEVLFL
+19 FL
-32 FFKLASVFVLSVV
+32 TASSKSVV
-45 LVGWMWASRRRERFH
+45 SSSSLLHRRRSHLAFSSFSSSSICVVKAAAAAAFH
-60 HRSIKTTDVT
+60 MSAI
-70 AETAGGGEGVGVVL
+70 L
-84 PVRGVVSNRTRD
+84 PQNYHLLQ
-96 NWHTQLE
+96 N
-103 TKHIGEVAFV
+103 
-113 FVVEKE
+113 
-119 TDDAKEAAERFVGGA
+119 
-134 ASSSAERGGRRSA
+134 ASSSSSSSSQKRKVKRGCCFSAGSSSSSSFAFSQNPSVSPLLRGGRRRHA
-147 RVVVSGS
+147 
-154 AENCSQKIRQQLRG
+154 
-168 AEELGAMMGDE
+168 
-179 DEDDGKSRRRFHRR
+179 F
-193 FFRDEKRSK
+193 
-202 NRIKYVLFLDDD
+202 
-214 VMLYPSTIGSLV
+214 
-226 SAMEKDEKET
+226 
-236 GGNALLATGYP
+236 
-247 LDLVGGADDGTSSS
+247 
-261 SSCFANYMTM
+261 
-271 VYHLVLL
+271 
-278 IPFSH
+278 
-283 GKYAKNVWGGCMLFR
+283 
-298 LEDFLANA
+298 
-306 CKVKEAY
+306 
-313 ETGGY
+313 
-318 SDDLIVAAA
+318 VAAA
-327 ADREKRTI
+327 A
-335 LCPGDALF
+335 P
-343 PMPLDPK
+343 
-350 QTVGNF
+350 V
-356 LNYFHR
+356 
-362 QIFVN
+362 
-367 DTYSDGHMKFI
+367 
-378 NHGMLLAMFL
+378 
-388 SSLCLTVGTVASAI
+388 
-402 DIALWLWTLAACS
+402 
-415 KTSSLS
+415 
-421 IAATEKT
+421 
-428 NVVPSLAFAVFFAHF
+428 
-443 LAVTRAKKMYAS
+443 
-455 CVSLCER
+455 
-462 TAKTSPHDRKNTTPP
+462 
-477 TTLSA
+477 
-482 SQKSKKPNVGRV
+482 
-494 ARSGF
+494 
-499 NRTNWFKVWLA
+499 
-510 LCLVYAVA
+510 
-518 PFVCAY
+518 
-524 VYFVSDEVTW
+524 DEV
-534 SGIRYKK
+534 
-541 SRGGVDGV
+541 D
-549 ETLNDKIASQAA
+549 TLNDKIAAQAA
-561 LVKGLKADGRTN
+561 LVKGLKADGKTN
-573 QDEEVKAAVTILK
+573 QDEEVKAAVVVLK
-586 ALKAELEE
+586 RLKAELESAT
-594 GEIRTETTREA
+594 G
-605 ILGDGGGEEKKKTQK
+605 GGGEGKKKKAAPPPTQK
-620 KGGGGG
+620 KGGGG
-626 GGKKKGGGGGEQ
+626 KKKGGGEQ
-638 SSGSSPEEVRAV
+638 SSGSSPEEVRQV
-650 RIEKMAQLKTSNQE
+650 RIEKVAQLSAANQE

-737 QEQFETIKTLIDV
+737 QEQFETIKNLIDV

-764 KGELSIVVED
+764 KGELSVVVED
-774 VKVLTKSL
+774 IKVLTKSL

-806 IASSDSRDTFYQRTK
+806 IASSESRDTFYQRAQ

-868 LRIATELHLKRLVIG
+868 LRIATELHLKRLVVG

-977 VLNGFDDDLEK
+977 VLNGFDGDLEK

-1054 DKKGVTE
+1054 EKKGVTE

-1115 KDAGDVLKET
+1115 KDASDVLKET
-1125 TDDIYEFPIDE
+1125 TDDIYDFPIDE

-1177 LKNED
+1177 LKKEEQ

>member
-1 MTSSR
+1 MLAKGKKVVEKVLV
-6 FKSARNTFSLKAK
+6 FFSASAAVATKKRNTFN
-19 GALLLSRDEVLFL
+19 
-32 FFKLASVFVLSVV
+32 
-45 LVGWMWASRRRERFH
+45 
-60 HRSIKTTDVT
+60 TTT
-70 AETAGGGEGVGVVL
+70 T
-84 PVRGVVSNRTRD
+84 S
-96 NWHTQLE
+96 W
-103 TKHIGEVAFV
+103 
-113 FVVEKE
+113 
-119 TDDAKEAAERFVGGA
+119 
-134 ASSSAERGGRRSA
+134 
-147 RVVVSGS
+147 
-154 AENCSQKIRQQLRG
+154 
-168 AEELGAMMGDE
+168 
-179 DEDDGKSRRRFHRR
+179 
-193 FFRDEKRSK
+193 
-202 NRIKYVLFLDDD
+202 
-214 VMLYPSTIGSLV
+214 
-226 SAMEKDEKET
+226 
-236 GGNALLATGYP
+236 
-247 LDLVGGADDGTSSS
+247 SSS
-261 SSCFANYMTM
+261 SPAACLFCGWWSFARGKTRTHATTTM
-271 VYHLVLL
+271 MLSPPALPIAKSAPSSSMRRL
-278 IPFSH
+278 GRKKTPTTIFARTSASFSIAPTTTKTRGVREH
-283 GKYAKNVWGGCMLFR
+283 HQHRCVFSRSAATDSNSSNSNSNSVVFKGE
-298 LEDFLANA
+298 ED
-306 CKVKEAY
+306 
-313 ETGGY
+313 
-318 SDDLIVAAA
+318 DDL
-327 ADREKRTI
+327 DDET
-335 LCPGDALF
+335 
-343 PMPLDPK
+343 
-350 QTVGNF
+350 
-356 LNYFHR
+356 
-362 QIFVN
+362 
-367 DTYSDGHMKFI
+367 
-378 NHGMLLAMFL
+378 
-388 SSLCLTVGTVASAI
+388 
-402 DIALWLWTLAACS
+402 
-415 KTSSLS
+415 
-421 IAATEKT
+421 
-428 NVVPSLAFAVFFAHF
+428 
-443 LAVTRAKKMYAS
+443 
-455 CVSLCER
+455 
-462 TAKTSPHDRKNTTPP
+462 
-477 TTLSA
+477 TTL
-482 SQKSKKPNVGRV
+482 
-494 ARSGF
+494 
-499 NRTNWFKVWLA
+499 
-510 LCLVYAVA
+510 
-518 PFVCAY
+518 
-524 VYFVSDEVTW
+524 
-534 SGIRYKK
+534 
-541 SRGGVDGV
+541 DG
-549 ETLNDKIASQAA
+549 KIARQAA
-561 LVKGLKADGRTN
+561 VVKGLKDGGKTN
-573 QDEEVKAAVTILK
+573 QDEEVKAAVTVLK
-586 ALKAELEE
+586 ALKAEREKATTTTTTP
-594 GEIRTETTREA
+594 GGSGTNVET
-605 ILGDGGGEEKKKTQK
+605 KKKKQKQGATNAQRK
-620 KGGGGG
+620 KGGTPPR
-626 GGKKKGGGGGEQ
+626 GKKKGGGEQ
-638 SSGSSPEEVRAV
+638 SSSGSSPEEVRQV
-650 RIEKMAQLKTSNQE
+650 RIEKVAQLSAANQE

-673 NTAAKLQAAY
+673 NAAAKLQAAY
-683 PESVLA
+683 PESALA

-704 RVTARRVFGKLAFMT
+704 RVTSRRVFGKLAFMT

-737 QEQFETIKTLIDV
+737 PEQFETIKTLVDV

-764 KGELSIVVED
+764 KGELSIVMED
-774 VKVLTKSL
+774 IKVLTKSL

-806 IASSDSRDTFYQRTK
+806 IASSESRDTFYQRAQ

-868 LRIATELHLKRLVIG
+868 LRIATELHLKRLVVG

-912 LYQAYGDVSDMLELT
+912 LYQAYGDVTDMLELT

-932 RCAAAVSPSKKLEP
+932 RCAAAVSPSKQLEP

-977 VLNGFDDDLEK
+977 VLNGFDGDLEK

-1101 AALVRAEKKVERGD
+1101 AAVLRAERKVERGD
-1115 KDAGDVLKET
+1115 KDASDVLKET
-1125 TDDIYEFPIDE
+1125 KDDIYEFPIDE

-1177 LKNED
+1177 LKKEE

>member
-1 MTSSR
+1 M
-6 FKSARNTFSLKAK
+6 LAK
-19 GALLLSRDEVLFL
+19 G
-32 FFKLASVFVLSVV
+32 K
-45 LVGWMWASRRRERFH
+45 
-60 HRSIKTTDVT
+60 K
-70 AETAGGGEGVGVVL
+70 
-84 PVRGVVSNRTRD
+84 
-96 NWHTQLE
+96 
-103 TKHIGEVAFV
+103 
-113 FVVEKE
+113 VVEKVFFFFSASA
-119 TDDAKEAAERFVGGA
+119 TATKKRNTNNTTTSW
-134 ASSSAERGGRRSA
+134 SSSPACLFCGWWSFARGQTRTHAYATTTSPKMTMMMLSPPALPIASAPSSSMRRLGRKKTPMTIFATSSASFSIVAPTTTTKTRVREHHQHRCVFSRSA
-147 RVVVSGS
+147 ATDSSNSNSSNSNVVFG
-154 AENCSQKIRQQLRG
+154 E
-168 AEELGAMMGDE
+168 
-179 DEDDGKSRRRFHRR
+179 EDD
-193 FFRDEKRSK
+193 DD
-202 NRIKYVLFLDDD
+202 LDDD
-214 VMLYPSTIGSLV
+214 TTTI
-226 SAMEKDEKET
+226 
-236 GGNALLATGYP
+236 
-247 LDLVGGADDGTSSS
+247 DG
-261 SSCFANYMTM
+261 
-271 VYHLVLL
+271 
-278 IPFSH
+278 
-283 GKYAKNVWGGCMLFR
+283 
-298 LEDFLANA
+298 
-306 CKVKEAY
+306 
-313 ETGGY
+313 
-318 SDDLIVAAA
+318 
-327 ADREKRTI
+327 
-335 LCPGDALF
+335 
-343 PMPLDPK
+343 
-350 QTVGNF
+350 
-356 LNYFHR
+356 
-362 QIFVN
+362 
-367 DTYSDGHMKFI
+367 
-378 NHGMLLAMFL
+378 
-388 SSLCLTVGTVASAI
+388 
-402 DIALWLWTLAACS
+402 
-415 KTSSLS
+415 
-421 IAATEKT
+421 
-428 NVVPSLAFAVFFAHF
+428 
-443 LAVTRAKKMYAS
+443 
-455 CVSLCER
+455 
-462 TAKTSPHDRKNTTPP
+462 
-477 TTLSA
+477 
-482 SQKSKKPNVGRV
+482 
-494 ARSGF
+494 
-499 NRTNWFKVWLA
+499 
-510 LCLVYAVA
+510 
-518 PFVCAY
+518 
-524 VYFVSDEVTW
+524 
-534 SGIRYKK
+534 
-541 SRGGVDGV
+541 
-549 ETLNDKIASQAA
+549 KIARQAA
-561 LVKGLKADGRTN
+561 VVKGLKEEGGKTN
-573 QDEEVKAAVTILK
+573 QDEEVKAAVTVLK
-586 ALKAELEE
+586 ALKAEREKATTTTTPS
-594 GEIRTETTREA
+594 GGSGTNVET
-605 ILGDGGGEEKKKTQK
+605 KKKKQKQGATNAQRK
-620 KGGGGG
+620 KGGTPPR
-626 GGKKKGGGGGEQ
+626 GKKKGGGEQ
-638 SSGSSPEEVRAV
+638 SSSGSSPEEVRQV
-650 RIEKMAQLKTSNQE
+650 RIEKVAQLSAANQE

-673 NTAAKLQAAY
+673 NAAAKLQAAY
-683 PESVLA
+683 PESALA

-704 RVTARRVFGKLAFMT
+704 RVTSRRVFGKLAFMT

-737 QEQFETIKTLIDV
+737 PEQFETIKTLVDV

-774 VKVLTKSL
+774 IKVLTKSL

-806 IASSDSRDTFYQRTK
+806 IASSESRDTFYQRAQ

-868 LRIATELHLKRLVIG
+868 LRIATELHLKRLVVG

-912 LYQAYGDVSDMLELT
+912 LYQAYGDVTDMLELT

-932 RCAAAVSPSKKLEP
+932 RCAAAVSPSKQLEP

-977 VLNGFDDDLEK
+977 VLNGFDGDLEK

-1101 AALVRAEKKVERGD
+1101 AAVLRAERKVERGD
-1115 KDAGDVLKET
+1115 KDASDVLKET
-1125 TDDIYEFPIDE
+1125 KDDIYEFPIDE

-1177 LKNED
+1177 LKKEE

>member
-1 MTSSR
+1 MLAKGKKVVEKVLV
-6 FKSARNTFSLKAK
+6 FFSASAAVATKKRNTFN
-19 GALLLSRDEVLFL
+19 
-32 FFKLASVFVLSVV
+32 
-45 LVGWMWASRRRERFH
+45 
-60 HRSIKTTDVT
+60 TTT
-70 AETAGGGEGVGVVL
+70 T
-84 PVRGVVSNRTRD
+84 S
-96 NWHTQLE
+96 W
-103 TKHIGEVAFV
+103 
-113 FVVEKE
+113 
-119 TDDAKEAAERFVGGA
+119 
-134 ASSSAERGGRRSA
+134 
-147 RVVVSGS
+147 
-154 AENCSQKIRQQLRG
+154 
-168 AEELGAMMGDE
+168 
-179 DEDDGKSRRRFHRR
+179 
-193 FFRDEKRSK
+193 
-202 NRIKYVLFLDDD
+202 
-214 VMLYPSTIGSLV
+214 
-226 SAMEKDEKET
+226 
-236 GGNALLATGYP
+236 
-247 LDLVGGADDGTSSS
+247 SSS
-261 SSCFANYMTM
+261 SPAACLFCGWWSFARGKTRTHATTTTSPKMMTM
-271 VYHLVLL
+271 MMMLSPPALPIASAPSSSMRRL
-278 IPFSH
+278 GRKKTPTTIFARTSASFSIAPTTTKTRGVREH
-283 GKYAKNVWGGCMLFR
+283 HQHRCVFSRSAATDSNSSNSNSNSVVFKGE
-298 LEDFLANA
+298 ED
-306 CKVKEAY
+306 
-313 ETGGY
+313 
-318 SDDLIVAAA
+318 DDL
-327 ADREKRTI
+327 DDETTTI
-335 LCPGDALF
+335 
-343 PMPLDPK
+343 
-350 QTVGNF
+350 
-356 LNYFHR
+356 
-362 QIFVN
+362 
-367 DTYSDGHMKFI
+367 DG
-378 NHGMLLAMFL
+378 
-388 SSLCLTVGTVASAI
+388 
-402 DIALWLWTLAACS
+402 
-415 KTSSLS
+415 
-421 IAATEKT
+421 
-428 NVVPSLAFAVFFAHF
+428 
-443 LAVTRAKKMYAS
+443 
-455 CVSLCER
+455 
-462 TAKTSPHDRKNTTPP
+462 
-477 TTLSA
+477 
-482 SQKSKKPNVGRV
+482 
-494 ARSGF
+494 
-499 NRTNWFKVWLA
+499 
-510 LCLVYAVA
+510 
-518 PFVCAY
+518 
-524 VYFVSDEVTW
+524 
-534 SGIRYKK
+534 
-541 SRGGVDGV
+541 
-549 ETLNDKIASQAA
+549 KIARQAA
-561 LVKGLKADGRTN
+561 VVKGLKDGGKTN
-573 QDEEVKAAVTILK
+573 QDEEVKAAVTVLK
-586 ALKAELEE
+586 ALKAEREKATTTTTTP
-594 GEIRTETTREA
+594 GGSGTNVET
-605 ILGDGGGEEKKKTQK
+605 KKKKQKQGATNAQRK
-620 KGGGGG
+620 KGGTPPR
-626 GGKKKGGGGGEQ
+626 GKKKGGGEQ
-638 SSGSSPEEVRAV
+638 SSSGSSPEEVRQV
-650 RIEKMAQLKTSNQE
+650 RIEKVAQLSAANQE

-673 NTAAKLQAAY
+673 NAAAKLQAAY
-683 PESVLA
+683 PESALA

-704 RVTARRVFGKLAFMT
+704 RVTSRRVFGKLAFMT

-737 QEQFETIKTLIDV
+737 PEQFETIKTLVDV

-774 VKVLTKSL
+774 IKVLTKSL

-806 IASSDSRDTFYQRTK
+806 IASSESRDTFYQRAQ

-868 LRIATELHLKRLVIG
+868 LRIATELHLKRLVVG

-912 LYQAYGDVSDMLELT
+912 LYQAYGDVTDMLELT

-932 RCAAAVSPSKKLEP
+932 RCAAAVSPSKQLEP

-977 VLNGFDDDLEK
+977 VLNGFDGDLEK

-1101 AALVRAEKKVERGD
+1101 AAVLRAERKVERGD
-1115 KDAGDVLKET
+1115 KDASDVLKET
-1125 TDDIYEFPIDE
+1125 KDDIYEFPIDE

-1177 LKNED
+1177 LKKEE

>member
-1 MTSSR
+1 MLVARKASS
-6 FKSARNTFSLKAK
+6 FS
-19 GALLLSRDEVLFL
+19 FL
-32 FFKLASVFVLSVV
+32 TASSKSVV
-45 LVGWMWASRRRERFH
+45 SSSSLLHRRRSHLAFSSFSSSSICVVTKAAATAFH
-60 HRSIKTTDVT
+60 MSAI
-70 AETAGGGEGVGVVL
+70 L
-84 PVRGVVSNRTRD
+84 PQNYHLLQ
-96 NWHTQLE
+96 N
-103 TKHIGEVAFV
+103 
-113 FVVEKE
+113 
-119 TDDAKEAAERFVGGA
+119 
-134 ASSSAERGGRRSA
+134 ASSSSSSSSQKRGGGRKVKRGCCFSAGSSSSSSFAFSQNPSVSSLLRGGRR
-147 RVVVSGS
+147 
-154 AENCSQKIRQQLRG
+154 RQ
-168 AEELGAMMGDE
+168 A
-179 DEDDGKSRRRFHRR
+179 F
-193 FFRDEKRSK
+193 
-202 NRIKYVLFLDDD
+202 
-214 VMLYPSTIGSLV
+214 
-226 SAMEKDEKET
+226 
-236 GGNALLATGYP
+236 
-247 LDLVGGADDGTSSS
+247 
-261 SSCFANYMTM
+261 
-271 VYHLVLL
+271 
-278 IPFSH
+278 
-283 GKYAKNVWGGCMLFR
+283 
-298 LEDFLANA
+298 
-306 CKVKEAY
+306 
-313 ETGGY
+313 
-318 SDDLIVAAA
+318 VAAA
-327 ADREKRTI
+327 A
-335 LCPGDALF
+335 P
-343 PMPLDPK
+343 
-350 QTVGNF
+350 V
-356 LNYFHR
+356 
-362 QIFVN
+362 
-367 DTYSDGHMKFI
+367 
-378 NHGMLLAMFL
+378 
-388 SSLCLTVGTVASAI
+388 
-402 DIALWLWTLAACS
+402 
-415 KTSSLS
+415 
-421 IAATEKT
+421 
-428 NVVPSLAFAVFFAHF
+428 
-443 LAVTRAKKMYAS
+443 
-455 CVSLCER
+455 
-462 TAKTSPHDRKNTTPP
+462 
-477 TTLSA
+477 
-482 SQKSKKPNVGRV
+482 
-494 ARSGF
+494 
-499 NRTNWFKVWLA
+499 
-510 LCLVYAVA
+510 
-518 PFVCAY
+518 
-524 VYFVSDEVTW
+524 DEV
-534 SGIRYKK
+534 
-541 SRGGVDGV
+541 D
-549 ETLNDKIASQAA
+549 TLNDKIAAQAA
-561 LVKGLKADGRTN
+561 LVKGLKADGKTN
-573 QDEEVKAAVTILK
+573 QDEEVKAAVVVLK
-586 ALKAELEE
+586 RLKAELESAT
-594 GEIRTETTREA
+594 G
-605 ILGDGGGEEKKKTQK
+605 GGGEGKKKKAAPTPTQK
-620 KGGGGG
+620 KGGGG
-626 GGKKKGGGGGEQ
+626 KKKGGGEQ
-638 SSGSSPEEVRAV
+638 SSGSSPEEVRQV
-650 RIEKMAQLKTSNQE
+650 RIEKVAQLNAANQE

-737 QEQFETIKTLIDV
+737 QEQFETIKNLIDV

-764 KGELSIVVED
+764 KGELSVVVED
-774 VKVLTKSL
+774 IKVLTKSL

-806 IASSDSRDTFYQRTK
+806 IASSESRDTFYQRAQ

-868 LRIATELHLKRLVIG
+868 LRIATELHLKRLVVG

-977 VLNGFDDDLEK
+977 VLNGFDGDLEK

-1054 DKKGVTE
+1054 EKKGVTE

-1115 KDAGDVLKET
+1115 KDASDVLKET
-1125 TDDIYEFPIDE
+1125 TDDIYDFPIDE

-1177 LKNED
+1177 LKKEEQ

>member
-1 MTSSR
+1 MLAKGKKVVEKVLV
-6 FKSARNTFSLKAK
+6 FFSASAAVATKKRNTFN
-19 GALLLSRDEVLFL
+19 
-32 FFKLASVFVLSVV
+32 
-45 LVGWMWASRRRERFH
+45 
-60 HRSIKTTDVT
+60 TTT
-70 AETAGGGEGVGVVL
+70 T
-84 PVRGVVSNRTRD
+84 S
-96 NWHTQLE
+96 W
-103 TKHIGEVAFV
+103 
-113 FVVEKE
+113 
-119 TDDAKEAAERFVGGA
+119 
-134 ASSSAERGGRRSA
+134 
-147 RVVVSGS
+147 
-154 AENCSQKIRQQLRG
+154 
-168 AEELGAMMGDE
+168 
-179 DEDDGKSRRRFHRR
+179 
-193 FFRDEKRSK
+193 
-202 NRIKYVLFLDDD
+202 
-214 VMLYPSTIGSLV
+214 
-226 SAMEKDEKET
+226 
-236 GGNALLATGYP
+236 
-247 LDLVGGADDGTSSS
+247 SSS
-261 SSCFANYMTM
+261 SPAACLFCGWWSFARGKTRTHATTTM
-271 VYHLVLL
+271 MLSPPALPIAKSAPPSSTRRL
-278 IPFSH
+278 GRKKTPTTIFATSSASFSIAPTTTKTRGVREH
-283 GKYAKNVWGGCMLFR
+283 HQHRCVFSRSAATDSNSSNSNSNSVVFNR
-298 LEDFLANA
+298 EED
-306 CKVKEAY
+306 
-313 ETGGY
+313 
-318 SDDLIVAAA
+318 DDLC
-327 ADREKRTI
+327 DDDTTTI
-335 LCPGDALF
+335 
-343 PMPLDPK
+343 
-350 QTVGNF
+350 
-356 LNYFHR
+356 
-362 QIFVN
+362 
-367 DTYSDGHMKFI
+367 DG
-378 NHGMLLAMFL
+378 
-388 SSLCLTVGTVASAI
+388 
-402 DIALWLWTLAACS
+402 
-415 KTSSLS
+415 
-421 IAATEKT
+421 
-428 NVVPSLAFAVFFAHF
+428 
-443 LAVTRAKKMYAS
+443 
-455 CVSLCER
+455 
-462 TAKTSPHDRKNTTPP
+462 
-477 TTLSA
+477 
-482 SQKSKKPNVGRV
+482 
-494 ARSGF
+494 
-499 NRTNWFKVWLA
+499 
-510 LCLVYAVA
+510 
-518 PFVCAY
+518 
-524 VYFVSDEVTW
+524 
-534 SGIRYKK
+534 
-541 SRGGVDGV
+541 
-549 ETLNDKIASQAA
+549 KIARQAA
-561 LVKGLKADGRTN
+561 VVKGLKDGGKTN
-573 QDEEVKAAVTILK
+573 QDEEVKAAVTVLK
-586 ALKAELEE
+586 ALKAEREKATTTTTTP
-594 GEIRTETTREA
+594 GGSGTNVET
-605 ILGDGGGEEKKKTQK
+605 KKKKQKQGATNAQRK
-620 KGGGGG
+620 KGGTPPR
-626 GGKKKGGGGGEQ
+626 GKKKGGGEQ
-638 SSGSSPEEVRAV
+638 SSSGSSPEEVRQV
-650 RIEKMAQLKTSNQE
+650 RIEKVAQLSAANQE

-673 NTAAKLQAAY
+673 NAAAKLQAAY
-683 PESVLA
+683 PESALA

-704 RVTARRVFGKLAFMT
+704 RVTSRRVFGKLAFMT

-737 QEQFETIKTLIDV
+737 PEQFETIKTLVDV

-774 VKVLTKSL
+774 IKVLTKSL

-806 IASSDSRDTFYQRTK
+806 IASSESRDTFYQRAQ

-868 LRIATELHLKRLVIG
+868 LRIATELHLKRLVVG

-912 LYQAYGDVSDMLELT
+912 LYQAYGDVTDMLELT

-932 RCAAAVSPSKKLEP
+932 RCAAAVSPSKQLEP

-977 VLNGFDDDLEK
+977 VLNGFDGDLEK

-1101 AALVRAEKKVERGD
+1101 AAVLRAERKVERGD
-1115 KDAGDVLKET
+1115 KDASDVLKET
-1125 TDDIYEFPIDE
+1125 KDDIYEFPIDE

-1177 LKNED
+1177 LKKEE

>member
-1 MTSSR
+1 MLAKGKKVVEKVLV
-6 FKSARNTFSLKAK
+6 FFSASAAVATKKRNTFN
-19 GALLLSRDEVLFL
+19 
-32 FFKLASVFVLSVV
+32 
-45 LVGWMWASRRRERFH
+45 
-60 HRSIKTTDVT
+60 TTT
-70 AETAGGGEGVGVVL
+70 T
-84 PVRGVVSNRTRD
+84 S
-96 NWHTQLE
+96 W
-103 TKHIGEVAFV
+103 
-113 FVVEKE
+113 
-119 TDDAKEAAERFVGGA
+119 
-134 ASSSAERGGRRSA
+134 
-147 RVVVSGS
+147 
-154 AENCSQKIRQQLRG
+154 
-168 AEELGAMMGDE
+168 
-179 DEDDGKSRRRFHRR
+179 
-193 FFRDEKRSK
+193 
-202 NRIKYVLFLDDD
+202 
-214 VMLYPSTIGSLV
+214 
-226 SAMEKDEKET
+226 
-236 GGNALLATGYP
+236 
-247 LDLVGGADDGTSSS
+247 SSS
-261 SSCFANYMTM
+261 SPAACLFCGWWSFARGKTRTHATTTM
-271 VYHLVLL
+271 MLSPPALPIAKSAPSSSMRRL
-278 IPFSH
+278 GRKKTPTTIFATSSASFFSIAPTTTKPRGVREH
-283 GKYAKNVWGGCMLFR
+283 HQHRCVFSRSAATDSNSSNSNSNSVVFKGE
-298 LEDFLANA
+298 ED
-306 CKVKEAY
+306 
-313 ETGGY
+313 
-318 SDDLIVAAA
+318 DDL
-327 ADREKRTI
+327 DDETTTI
-335 LCPGDALF
+335 
-343 PMPLDPK
+343 
-350 QTVGNF
+350 
-356 LNYFHR
+356 
-362 QIFVN
+362 
-367 DTYSDGHMKFI
+367 DG
-378 NHGMLLAMFL
+378 
-388 SSLCLTVGTVASAI
+388 
-402 DIALWLWTLAACS
+402 
-415 KTSSLS
+415 
-421 IAATEKT
+421 
-428 NVVPSLAFAVFFAHF
+428 
-443 LAVTRAKKMYAS
+443 
-455 CVSLCER
+455 
-462 TAKTSPHDRKNTTPP
+462 
-477 TTLSA
+477 
-482 SQKSKKPNVGRV
+482 
-494 ARSGF
+494 
-499 NRTNWFKVWLA
+499 
-510 LCLVYAVA
+510 
-518 PFVCAY
+518 
-524 VYFVSDEVTW
+524 
-534 SGIRYKK
+534 
-541 SRGGVDGV
+541 
-549 ETLNDKIASQAA
+549 KIARQAA
-561 LVKGLKADGRTN
+561 VVKGLKDGGKTN
-573 QDEEVKAAVTILK
+573 QDEEVKAAVTVLK
-586 ALKAELEE
+586 ALKAEREKATTTTTTP
-594 GEIRTETTREA
+594 GGSGTNVET
-605 ILGDGGGEEKKKTQK
+605 KKKKQKQGATNAQRK
-620 KGGGGG
+620 KGGTPPR
-626 GGKKKGGGGGEQ
+626 GKKKGGGEQ
-638 SSGSSPEEVRAV
+638 SSSGSSPEEVRQV
-650 RIEKMAQLKTSNQE
+650 RIEKVAQLSAANQE

-673 NTAAKLQAAY
+673 NAAAKLQAAY
-683 PESVLA
+683 PESALA

-704 RVTARRVFGKLAFMT
+704 RVTSRRVFGKLAFMT

-737 QEQFETIKTLIDV
+737 PEQFETIKTLVDV

-774 VKVLTKSL
+774 IKVLTKSL

-806 IASSDSRDTFYQRTK
+806 IASSESRDTFYQRAQ

-868 LRIATELHLKRLVIG
+868 LRIATELHLKRLVVG

-912 LYQAYGDVSDMLELT
+912 LYQAYGDVTDMLELT

-932 RCAAAVSPSKKLEP
+932 RCAAAVSPSKQLEP

-977 VLNGFDDDLEK
+977 VLNGFDGDLEK

-1101 AALVRAEKKVERGD
+1101 AAVLRAERKVERGD
-1115 KDAGDVLKET
+1115 KDASDVLKET
-1125 TDDIYEFPIDE
+1125 KDDIYEFPIDE

-1177 LKNED
+1177 LKKEE

>member
-1 MTSSR
+1 MLAKGKKVVEKVLV
-6 FKSARNTFSLKAK
+6 FFSASAAVATKKRNTFN
-19 GALLLSRDEVLFL
+19 
-32 FFKLASVFVLSVV
+32 
-45 LVGWMWASRRRERFH
+45 
-60 HRSIKTTDVT
+60 TTT
-70 AETAGGGEGVGVVL
+70 T
-84 PVRGVVSNRTRD
+84 S
-96 NWHTQLE
+96 W
-103 TKHIGEVAFV
+103 
-113 FVVEKE
+113 
-119 TDDAKEAAERFVGGA
+119 
-134 ASSSAERGGRRSA
+134 
-147 RVVVSGS
+147 
-154 AENCSQKIRQQLRG
+154 
-168 AEELGAMMGDE
+168 
-179 DEDDGKSRRRFHRR
+179 
-193 FFRDEKRSK
+193 
-202 NRIKYVLFLDDD
+202 
-214 VMLYPSTIGSLV
+214 
-226 SAMEKDEKET
+226 
-236 GGNALLATGYP
+236 
-247 LDLVGGADDGTSSS
+247 SSS
-261 SSCFANYMTM
+261 SPAACLFCGWWSFARGKTRTHATTTTSPKMMTM
-271 VYHLVLL
+271 MMMLSPPALPIASAPSSSMRRL
-278 IPFSH
+278 GRKKTPTTIFARTSASFSIAPTTTKTRGVREH
-283 GKYAKNVWGGCMLFR
+283 HQHRCVFSRSAATDSNSSNSNSNSVVFNR
-298 LEDFLANA
+298 EED
-306 CKVKEAY
+306 
-313 ETGGY
+313 
-318 SDDLIVAAA
+318 DDLC
-327 ADREKRTI
+327 DDDTTTI
-335 LCPGDALF
+335 
-343 PMPLDPK
+343 
-350 QTVGNF
+350 
-356 LNYFHR
+356 
-362 QIFVN
+362 
-367 DTYSDGHMKFI
+367 DG
-378 NHGMLLAMFL
+378 
-388 SSLCLTVGTVASAI
+388 
-402 DIALWLWTLAACS
+402 
-415 KTSSLS
+415 
-421 IAATEKT
+421 
-428 NVVPSLAFAVFFAHF
+428 
-443 LAVTRAKKMYAS
+443 
-455 CVSLCER
+455 
-462 TAKTSPHDRKNTTPP
+462 
-477 TTLSA
+477 
-482 SQKSKKPNVGRV
+482 
-494 ARSGF
+494 
-499 NRTNWFKVWLA
+499 
-510 LCLVYAVA
+510 
-518 PFVCAY
+518 
-524 VYFVSDEVTW
+524 
-534 SGIRYKK
+534 
-541 SRGGVDGV
+541 
-549 ETLNDKIASQAA
+549 KIARQAA
-561 LVKGLKADGRTN
+561 VVKGLKDGGKTN
-573 QDEEVKAAVTILK
+573 QDEEVKAAVTVLK
-586 ALKAELEE
+586 ALKAEREKATTTTTTP
-594 GEIRTETTREA
+594 GGSGTNVET
-605 ILGDGGGEEKKKTQK
+605 KKKKQKQGATNAQRK
-620 KGGGGG
+620 KGGTPPR
-626 GGKKKGGGGGEQ
+626 GKKKGGGEQ
-638 SSGSSPEEVRAV
+638 SSSGSSPEEVRQV
-650 RIEKMAQLKTSNQE
+650 RIEKVAQLSAANQE

-673 NTAAKLQAAY
+673 NAAAKLQAAY
-683 PESVLA
+683 PESALA

-704 RVTARRVFGKLAFMT
+704 RVTSRRVFGKLAFMT

-737 QEQFETIKTLIDV
+737 PEQFETIKTLVDV

-774 VKVLTKSL
+774 IKVLTKSL

-806 IASSDSRDTFYQRTK
+806 IASSESRDTFYQRAQ

-868 LRIATELHLKRLVIG
+868 LRIATELHLKRLVVG

-912 LYQAYGDVSDMLELT
+912 LYQAYGDVTDMLELT

-932 RCAAAVSPSKKLEP
+932 RCAAAVSPSKQLEP

-977 VLNGFDDDLEK
+977 VLNGFDGDLEK

-1101 AALVRAEKKVERGD
+1101 AAVLRAERKVERGD
-1115 KDAGDVLKET
+1115 KDASDVLKET
-1125 TDDIYEFPIDE
+1125 KDDIYEFPIDE

-1177 LKNED
+1177 LKKEE

>member
-1 MTSSR
+1 M
-6 FKSARNTFSLKAK
+6 
-19 GALLLSRDEVLFL
+19 
-32 FFKLASVFVLSVV
+32 LA
-45 LVGWMWASRRRERFH
+45 G
-60 HRSIKTTDVT
+60 K
-70 AETAGGGEGVGVVL
+70 
-84 PVRGVVSNRTRD
+84 
-96 NWHTQLE
+96 
-103 TKHIGEVAFV
+103 K
-113 FVVEKE
+113 
-119 TDDAKEAAERFVGGA
+119 
-134 ASSSAERGGRRSA
+134 
-147 RVVVSGS
+147 VVVSLSRAHNTASS
-154 AENCSQKIRQQLRG
+154 AVSSVIFSASATKKRNNTFDFWSPVLLCGFAKGKTTTPKMMMLSPPALPIAPASSPSSMRPR
-168 AEELGAMMGDE
+168 LGRKKTLFAASFGTREDVVSSFSSWRSLAPMMRVRNQRFLSRSKATDSNSNSNSNVVFGE
-179 DEDDGKSRRRFHRR
+179 DLDTIDGK
-193 FFRDEKRSK
+193 
-202 NRIKYVLFLDDD
+202 
-214 VMLYPSTIGSLV
+214 
-226 SAMEKDEKET
+226 
-236 GGNALLATGYP
+236 
-247 LDLVGGADDGTSSS
+247 
-261 SSCFANYMTM
+261 
-271 VYHLVLL
+271 
-278 IPFSH
+278 
-283 GKYAKNVWGGCMLFR
+283 
-298 LEDFLANA
+298 
-306 CKVKEAY
+306 
-313 ETGGY
+313 
-318 SDDLIVAAA
+318 
-327 ADREKRTI
+327 
-335 LCPGDALF
+335 
-343 PMPLDPK
+343 
-350 QTVGNF
+350 
-356 LNYFHR
+356 
-362 QIFVN
+362 
-367 DTYSDGHMKFI
+367 
-378 NHGMLLAMFL
+378 
-388 SSLCLTVGTVASAI
+388 
-402 DIALWLWTLAACS
+402 IA
-415 KTSSLS
+415 
-421 IAATEKT
+421 
-428 NVVPSLAFAVFFAHF
+428 
-443 LAVTRAKKMYAS
+443 R
-455 CVSLCER
+455 
-462 TAKTSPHDRKNTTPP
+462 
-477 TTLSA
+477 
-482 SQKSKKPNVGRV
+482 
-494 ARSGF
+494 
-499 NRTNWFKVWLA
+499 
-510 LCLVYAVA
+510 
-518 PFVCAY
+518 
-524 VYFVSDEVTW
+524 
-534 SGIRYKK
+534 
-541 SRGGVDGV
+541 
-549 ETLNDKIASQAA
+549 QAA
-561 LVKGLKADGRTN
+561 VVKGLKDGGKTN
-573 QDEEVKAAVTILK
+573 QDEDVKAAVTVLK
-586 ALKAELEE
+586 ALKAEREKANP
-594 GEIRTETTREA
+594 GGSSET
-605 ILGDGGGEEKKKTQK
+605 KKKKATQK
-620 KGGGGG
+620 QQANAQRKGGTPR
-626 GGKKKGGGGGEQ
+626 GKKKGGGEQ
-638 SSGSSPEEVRAV
+638 SSSGSSPEEVRQV
-650 RIEKMAQLKTSNQE
+650 RIEKVAQLSAANQE

-673 NTAAKLQAAY
+673 NAAAKLQAAY
-683 PESVLA
+683 PESALA

-704 RVTARRVFGKLAFMT
+704 RVTSRRVFGKLAFMT

-737 QEQFETIKTLIDV
+737 PEQFETIKTLVDV

-774 VKVLTKSL
+774 IKVLTKSL

-806 IASSDSRDTFYQRTK
+806 IASSESRDTFYQRAQ

-868 LRIATELHLKRLVIG
+868 LRIATELHLKRLVVG

-912 LYQAYGDVSDMLELT
+912 LYQAYGDVTDMLELT

-932 RCAAAVSPSKKLEP
+932 RCAAAVSPSKQLEP

-977 VLNGFDDDLEK
+977 VLNGFDGDLEK

-1101 AALVRAEKKVERGD
+1101 AAVLRAERKVERGD
-1115 KDAGDVLKET
+1115 NDASDVLKET
-1125 TDDIYEFPIDE
+1125 KDDIYEFPIDE

-1177 LKNED
+1177 LKKEE

>member
-1 MTSSR
+1 M
-6 FKSARNTFSLKAK
+6 
-19 GALLLSRDEVLFL
+19 
-32 FFKLASVFVLSVV
+32 LA
-45 LVGWMWASRRRERFH
+45 G
-60 HRSIKTTDVT
+60 K
-70 AETAGGGEGVGVVL
+70 
-84 PVRGVVSNRTRD
+84 
-96 NWHTQLE
+96 
-103 TKHIGEVAFV
+103 K
-113 FVVEKE
+113 VVEKVFFFFSASA
-119 TDDAKEAAERFVGGA
+119 TATKKRNTNNTTTSW
-134 ASSSAERGGRRSA
+134 SSSPACLFCGWWSFARGKTRTHAYATTTSPKMTMMMLSPPALPIASAPSSSMRRLGRKKTPMTIFATSSASFSIVAPTTTTKTRVREHHQHRRVFSRSA
-147 RVVVSGS
+147 ATDSNSNSVVFG
-154 AENCSQKIRQQLRG
+154 E
-168 AEELGAMMGDE
+168 
-179 DEDDGKSRRRFHRR
+179 EDD
-193 FFRDEKRSK
+193 D
-202 NRIKYVLFLDDD
+202 LDDD
-214 VMLYPSTIGSLV
+214 TTTI
-226 SAMEKDEKET
+226 
-236 GGNALLATGYP
+236 
-247 LDLVGGADDGTSSS
+247 DG
-261 SSCFANYMTM
+261 
-271 VYHLVLL
+271 
-278 IPFSH
+278 
-283 GKYAKNVWGGCMLFR
+283 
-298 LEDFLANA
+298 
-306 CKVKEAY
+306 
-313 ETGGY
+313 
-318 SDDLIVAAA
+318 
-327 ADREKRTI
+327 
-335 LCPGDALF
+335 
-343 PMPLDPK
+343 
-350 QTVGNF
+350 
-356 LNYFHR
+356 
-362 QIFVN
+362 
-367 DTYSDGHMKFI
+367 
-378 NHGMLLAMFL
+378 
-388 SSLCLTVGTVASAI
+388 
-402 DIALWLWTLAACS
+402 
-415 KTSSLS
+415 
-421 IAATEKT
+421 
-428 NVVPSLAFAVFFAHF
+428 
-443 LAVTRAKKMYAS
+443 
-455 CVSLCER
+455 
-462 TAKTSPHDRKNTTPP
+462 
-477 TTLSA
+477 
-482 SQKSKKPNVGRV
+482 
-494 ARSGF
+494 
-499 NRTNWFKVWLA
+499 
-510 LCLVYAVA
+510 
-518 PFVCAY
+518 
-524 VYFVSDEVTW
+524 
-534 SGIRYKK
+534 
-541 SRGGVDGV
+541 
-549 ETLNDKIASQAA
+549 KIARQAA
-561 LVKGLKADGRTN
+561 VVKGLKEDGGKTN
-573 QDEEVKAAVTILK
+573 QDEEVKAAVTVLK
-586 ALKAELEE
+586 ALKAEREKATTTTTTP
-594 GEIRTETTREA
+594 GGSGTNVET
-605 ILGDGGGEEKKKTQK
+605 KKKKQKQGAATNAQRK
-620 KGGGGG
+620 KGGTPPR
-626 GGKKKGGGGGEQ
+626 GKKKGGGEQ
-638 SSGSSPEEVRAV
+638 SSSGSSPEEVRQV
-650 RIEKMAQLKTSNQE
+650 RIEKVAQLSAANQE

-673 NTAAKLQAAY
+673 NAAAKLQAAY
-683 PESVLA
+683 PESALA

-704 RVTARRVFGKLAFMT
+704 RVTSRRVFGKLAFMT

-737 QEQFETIKTLIDV
+737 PEQFETIKTLVDV

-774 VKVLTKSL
+774 IKVLTKSL

-806 IASSDSRDTFYQRTK
+806 IASSESRDTFYQRAQ

-868 LRIATELHLKRLVIG
+868 LRIATELHLKRLVVG

-912 LYQAYGDVSDMLELT
+912 LYQAYGDVTDMLELT

-932 RCAAAVSPSKKLEP
+932 RCAAAVSPSKQLEP

-977 VLNGFDDDLEK
+977 VLNGFDGDLEK

-1101 AALVRAEKKVERGD
+1101 AAVLRAERKVERGD
-1115 KDAGDVLKET
+1115 KDASDVLKET
-1125 TDDIYEFPIDE
+1125 KDDIYEFPIDE

-1177 LKNED
+1177 LKKEE